1 MRVNTIKKII
11 AAILA
16 AVLCFGVLPSR
27 SFFNT
32 LSAVVKA
39 ANADSLNEAY
49 ADGTSLMPIGPAFTV
64 DTLLSWEPTND
75 PDSDY
80 SRSVVPLADRYTG
93 FTVNDYAN
101 PDAKLMVCSLANSKH
116 DATNAQGQESFSSYA
131 FNYWQYATSFV
142 YWSGSKRGQVVV
154 PTGEFTDAAHTN
166 GVPVMGT
173 IFFDWGGNSSV
184 VENFVRNYR
193 SVADKLIEVMEYYGF
208 DGYFFNEETAVDYT
222 TAGNLRSMIAYMRQ
236 QRPNMLIGWY
246 DSITDSGNLSYQD
259 AVNGSNSGWVSAGVN
274 EFFMNYNWTT
284 QDVNTTVSTMQGLGK
299 SQYEAFAGLDV
310 QQNCMNTNFSSNYLL
325 NNNNNKLKLSLALY
339 CPNSTMGLSGDGAD
353 FHEVERQFYVNGG
366 DPRSTSSSGWAGMSR
381 FFADHTTIISAP
393 FVTNFNSGHGKA
405 FYIDGVKSRDAE
417 WSYQSVQDVMPTWTW
432 IIDSNGQ
439 KLSGAYDFE
448 DAYNGGSSIKFY
460 GSLTA
465 NKPNNIMLYST
476 NLDINGSTNI
486 AVTAKNDRGLM
497 KLVAYYGDSSTSS
510 YANCQKATFA
520 LDASSGG
527 WTTSNVSLA
536 SLSGK
541 KLYAI
546 GFEIGGTSNVSDYQV
561 NIGRLAVTDSEAA
574 AASASNARLEE
585 IIYLDAYTAEA
596 RIKWNGNNASTYEI
610 YRLNADGTRT
620 LIMETPNTAYYIPN
634 LVRNDDQAD
643 VTIEVVPVNA
653 NGVRGES
660 SRFTIDW
667 PYENGDTEKL
677 SDVTVPVNICP
688 LAEVTGYSAQNDG
701 EPASKAIDGTSENG
715 SKWCATNAQSGWMTI
730 KLDQPRT
737 IKRIRIEHAEY
748 GGEAQNMNTIAFSV
762 QYKSGNNWVTA
773 YSTNNNSS
781 AVTDEL
787 ITPVT
792 AQEWRLYIS
801 NSGSSAWGAIRIYE
815 WQMFETTERNRTDIV
830 LMKFASAKNNKGA
843 SDTFSLTHAP
853 TGSTVRLYLRDANG
867 NYTQIASKEAQS
879 STVSFTGLDYG
890 SDAGRVFYTVQEGK
904 QEESIKLST
913 AFDAEPGAVKY
924 SITVVQPANGTVSA
938 SATSATAGTTVKLTA
953 TPAEGYTLDYFTLDG
968 ARINGDTFIMPAR
981 NVEVSAVF
989 TANAYSITVVQPTG
1003 GTVSASATSATAGT
1017 TVKLTATPAEGYTLD
1032 YFTLDG
1038 ARINGNT
1045 FSMPARNVE
1054 VSAVFT
1060 ANAYSI
1066 TVVQPTGG
1074 TVSASTTSA
1083 AAGTTIE
1090 LTATPA
1096 EGYTLDYFTLDG
1108 ERINGD
1114 TFSMPA
1120 RNVEVSAVFTANAY
1134 SITVVQPTGGTVSA
1148 SATSATAGT
1157 TVKLTATPAEGYTLD
1172 YFTLDGARINGDTFI
1187 MPARNVEVSAVFTA
1201 NAYSIT
1207 VVQPT
1212 GGTVSA
1218 SATSA
1223 TAGTTVKLTATPAEG
1238 YTLDYFTLDG
1248 ARINGDTFIMPARN
1262 VEVSAVFTANAYSIT
1277 VVQPT
1282 GGTVSASATSATAGT
1297 TVKLTATPAE
1307 GYTLDYFT
1315 LDGARINGDTFIMPA
1330 RNVEVSAVFTANAYS
1345 ITVVQPAGG
1354 TVSASKLSAFFG
1366 EAVEL
1371 TAVPDEGY
1379 ELSHYVVNG
1388 AANNGGTF
1396 TMPARDVIVTAVFT
1410 KVAEPSVN
1418 LALNATIYYS
1428 NKKYPDYA
1436 KNGPQHAF
1444 DGKMSD
1450 READKWHASGVNGWV
1465 AFDIHTPVANPI
1477 LKIYHAGSAG
1487 ENSNLNTSSWD
1498 VYILNERYLTE
1509 EAYFNMDRSTQNRV
1523 CQIAWFW
1530 KRIHVTTGNTA
1541 DISIDHIDMPEARR
1555 LFKINMRK
1563 TNQTGYPYY
1572 LNVYEI
1578 EMYAGN

>member
-236 QRPNMLIGWY
+236 QRPTMLIGWY
-246 DSITDSGNLSYQD
+246 DSITDSGNLSYQN
-259 AVNGSNSGWVSAGVN
+259 AVNGYNSGWVSAGVN

-284 QDVNTTVSTMQGLGK
+284 QDVNTTVSTMQNLGK

-325 NNNNNKLKLSLALY
+325 NNNNKLKLSLALY

-353 FHEVERQFYVNGG
+353 FHEVERQFYVNDG

-701 EPASKAIDGTSENG
+701 EPAWKAIDGTSENG
-715 SKWCATNAQSGWMTI
+715 SKWCATNKQSGWMTI

-748 GGEAQNMNTIAFSV
+748 GGESQDMNTIAFSV
-762 QYKSGNNWVTA
+762 QYKSGNNWVTV

-792 AQEWRLYIS
+792 AQEWRLDIS

-924 SITVVQPANGTVSA
+924 SINVVQPANGSVAA
-938 SATSATAGTTVKLTA
+938 SATSATAGTTIELTA

-968 ARINGDTFIMPAR
+968 ARINGNTFIMPAR

-989 TANAYSITVVQPTG
+989 TANAYSITVVQPT
-1003 GTVSASATSATAGT
+1003 
-1017 TVKLTATPAEGYTLD
+1017 
-1032 YFTLDG
+1032 
-1038 ARINGNT
+1038 
-1045 FSMPARNVE
+1045 
-1054 VSAVFT
+1054 
-1060 ANAYSI
+1060 
-1066 TVVQPTGG
+1066 
-1074 TVSASTTSA
+1074 
-1083 AAGTTIE
+1083 
-1090 LTATPA
+1090 
-1096 EGYTLDYFTLDG
+1096 
-1108 ERINGD
+1108 
-1114 TFSMPA
+1114 
-1120 RNVEVSAVFTANAY
+1120 
-1134 SITVVQPTGGTVSA
+1134 
-1148 SATSATAGT
+1148 
-1157 TVKLTATPAEGYTLD
+1157 
-1172 YFTLDGARINGDTFI
+1172 
-1187 MPARNVEVSAVFTA
+1187 
-1201 NAYSIT
+1201 
-1207 VVQPT
+1207 
-1212 GGTVSA
+1212 
-1218 SATSA
+1218 
-1223 TAGTTVKLTATPAEG
+1223 
-1238 YTLDYFTLDG
+1238 
-1248 ARINGDTFIMPARN
+1248 
-1262 VEVSAVFTANAYSIT
+1262 
-1277 VVQPT
+1277 
-1282 GGTVSASATSATAGT
+1282 
-1297 TVKLTATPAE
+1297 
-1307 GYTLDYFT
+1307 
-1315 LDGARINGDTFIMPA
+1315 
-1330 RNVEVSAVFTANAYS
+1330 
-1345 ITVVQPAGG
+1345 GG

-1450 READKWHASGVNGWV
+1450 READKWHASGINGWV

-1487 ENSNLNTSSWD
+1487 EDSNLNTSSWD

-1530 KRIHVTTGNTA
+1530 KKIHVTNGNTA

>member
-259 AVNGSNSGWVSAGVN
+259 AVNGYNSGWVSAGVN

-284 QDVNTTVSTMQGLGK
+284 QDVNTTVSTMQNLGK

-310 QQNCMNTNFSSNYLL
+310 QQNCMNTYFSSNYLL
-325 NNNNNKLKLSLALY
+325 NNSNKLKLSLALY

-510 YANCQKATFA
+510 YANCEKATFA

-527 WTTSNVSLA
+527 WATSNVSLA

-596 RIKWNGNNASTYEI
+596 RIKWNGNNASSYEI

-701 EPASKAIDGTSENG
+701 EPAWKAIDGTSENG
-715 SKWCATNAQSGWMTI
+715 SKWCATNARSGWMTI

-762 QYKSGNNWVTA
+762 QHKSGNNWVTV
-773 YSTNNNSS
+773 YSTNSNSS

-890 SDAGRVFYTVQEGK
+890 SDAGRVFYTVQEGV

-924 SITVVQPANGTVSA
+924 SINVVQPANGSVAA
-938 SATSATAGTTVKLTA
+938 SA
-953 TPAEGYTLDYFTLDG
+953 
-968 ARINGDTFIMPAR
+968 
-981 NVEVSAVF
+981 
-989 TANAYSITVVQPTG
+989 
-1003 GTVSASATSATAGT
+1003 
-1017 TVKLTATPAEGYTLD
+1017 
-1032 YFTLDG
+1032 
-1038 ARINGNT
+1038 
-1045 FSMPARNVE
+1045 
-1054 VSAVFT
+1054 
-1060 ANAYSI
+1060 
-1066 TVVQPTGG
+1066 
-1074 TVSASTTSA
+1074 TSA
-1083 AAGTTIE
+1083 AAGTIIE
-1090 LTATPA
+1090 LAATPA

-1108 ERINGD
+1108 E
-1114 TFSMPA
+1114 
-1120 RNVEVSAVFTANAY
+1120 
-1134 SITVVQPTGGTVSA
+1134 
-1148 SATSATAGT
+1148 
-1157 TVKLTATPAEGYTLD
+1157 
-1172 YFTLDGARINGDTFI
+1172 
-1187 MPARNVEVSAVFTA
+1187 
-1201 NAYSIT
+1201 
-1207 VVQPT
+1207 
-1212 GGTVSA
+1212 
-1218 SATSA
+1218 
-1223 TAGTTVKLTATPAEG
+1223 
-1238 YTLDYFTLDG
+1238 
-1248 ARINGDTFIMPARN
+1248 
-1262 VEVSAVFTANAYSIT
+1262 
-1277 VVQPT
+1277 
-1282 GGTVSASATSATAGT
+1282 
-1297 TVKLTATPAE
+1297 
-1307 GYTLDYFT
+1307 
-1315 LDGARINGDTFIMPA
+1315 RINGDTFIMPA

-1345 ITVVQPAGG
+1345 ITVVQPAGGTVSASATSAAAGTTVKLTATPAEGYTLDYFTLDGERINGDTFIMPARNVEVSAVFTANAYSITVVQPANG

-1450 READKWHASGVNGWV
+1450 PEADKWHASGINGWV

-1487 ENSNLNTSSWD
+1487 EVSNLNTSSWD

-1541 DISIDHIDMPEARR
+1541 DISVDHIDMPEARR

>member
-16 AVLCFGVLPSR
+16 AVFCFGFLPSR

-236 QRPNMLIGWY
+236 KRPNMLIGWY

-259 AVNGSNSGWVSAGVN
+259 AINGYNSGWVSAGVN

-284 QDVNTTVSTMQGLGK
+284 QDVNTTVSTMQNLGK

-325 NNNNNKLKLSLALY
+325 NNSNKLKLSLALY

-527 WTTSNVSLA
+527 WTTSNFSLA

-574 AASASNARLEE
+574 AASVNNARLEE

-596 RIKWNGNNASTYEI
+596 RIKWNGNNASSYEI

-701 EPASKAIDGTSENG
+701 EPAWKAIDGTSENG
-715 SKWCATNAQSGWMTI
+715 SKWCATNARSGWMTI

-737 IKRIRIEHAEY
+737 IKRIRIEHAQY
-748 GGEAQNMNTIAFSV
+748 GGEAQDMNTIAFSV

-792 AQEWRLYIS
+792 AQEWRLDIS

-924 SITVVQPANGTVSA
+924 SITVVQPANGSVAASATSATAGTTVKLTANPAEGYTLDYFTLDGARINGDTFIMPARNVEVSAVFTANAYSITVVQPAGGTVSA

-953 TPAEGYTLDYFTLDG
+953 TPSEGYTLDYFTLDGERINGDTFIMPARNVEVSAVFTANAYSITVVQPTGGTVSASATSATAGTTVKLTANPAEGYTLDYFTLDG

-1003 GTVSASATSATAGT
+1003 GTVSASATFAT
-1017 TVKLTATPAEGYTLD
+1017 
-1032 YFTLDG
+1032 
-1038 ARINGNT
+1038 
-1045 FSMPARNVE
+1045 
-1054 VSAVFT
+1054 
-1060 ANAYSI
+1060 
-1066 TVVQPTGG
+1066 
-1074 TVSASTTSA
+1074 
-1083 AAGTTIE
+1083 AGTTIE

-1108 ERINGD
+1108 
-1114 TFSMPA
+1114 
-1120 RNVEVSAVFTANAY
+1120 
-1134 SITVVQPTGGTVSA
+1134 
-1148 SATSATAGT
+1148 
-1157 TVKLTATPAEGYTLD
+1157 
-1172 YFTLDGARINGDTFI
+1172 ARIIGN
-1187 MPARNVEVSAVFTA
+1187 
-1201 NAYSIT
+1201 
-1207 VVQPT
+1207 
-1212 GGTVSA
+1212 
-1218 SATSA
+1218 
-1223 TAGTTVKLTATPAEG
+1223 
-1238 YTLDYFTLDG
+1238 
-1248 ARINGDTFIMPARN
+1248 
-1262 VEVSAVFTANAYSIT
+1262 
-1277 VVQPT
+1277 
-1282 GGTVSASATSATAGT
+1282 
-1297 TVKLTATPAE
+1297 
-1307 GYTLDYFT
+1307 
-1315 LDGARINGDTFIMPA
+1315 TFIMPA

-1345 ITVVQPAGG
+1345 ITVVQPANG

-1418 LALNATIYYS
+1418 LALNATVYYS

-1450 READKWHASGVNGWV
+1450 READKWHASGINGWV

-1487 ENSNLNTSSWD
+1487 EDSNLNTSSWD

-1541 DISIDHIDMPEARR
+1541 DISVDHIDMPEARR

-1563 TNQTGYPYY
+1563 TNQTGYPYH

>member
-1 MRVNTIKKII
+1 M
-11 AAILA
+11 IL
-16 AVLCFGVLPSR
+16 
-27 SFFNT
+27 N
-32 LSAVVKA
+32 
-39 ANADSLNEAY
+39 
-49 ADGTSLMPIGPAFTV
+49 
-64 DTLLSWEPTND
+64 
-75 PDSDY
+75 
-80 SRSVVPLADRYTG
+80 
-93 FTVNDYAN
+93 
-101 PDAKLMVCSLANSKH
+101 
-116 DATNAQGQESFSSYA
+116 
-131 FNYWQYATSFV
+131 SFV
-142 YWSGSKRGQVVV
+142 
-154 PTGEFTDAAHTN
+154 
-166 GVPVMGT
+166 
-173 IFFDWGGNSSV
+173 
-184 VENFVRNYR
+184 
-193 SVADKLIEVMEYYGF
+193 
-208 DGYFFNEETAVDYT
+208 
-222 TAGNLRSMIAYMRQ
+222 
-236 QRPNMLIGWY
+236 
-246 DSITDSGNLSYQD
+246 
-259 AVNGSNSGWVSAGVN
+259 
-274 EFFMNYNWTT
+274 
-284 QDVNTTVSTMQGLGK
+284 TV
-299 SQYEAFAGLDV
+299 
-310 QQNCMNTNFSSNYLL
+310 
-325 NNNNNKLKLSLALY
+325 
-339 CPNSTMGLSGDGAD
+339 
-353 FHEVERQFYVNGG
+353 
-366 DPRSTSSSGWAGMSR
+366 
-381 FFADHTTIISAP
+381 
-393 FVTNFNSGHGKA
+393 
-405 FYIDGVKSRDAE
+405 
-417 WSYQSVQDVMPTWTW
+417 
-432 IIDSNGQ
+432 
-439 KLSGAYDFE
+439 
-448 DAYNGGSSIKFY
+448 
-460 GSLTA
+460 
-465 NKPNNIMLYST
+465 
-476 NLDINGSTNI
+476 
-486 AVTAKNDRGLM
+486 
-497 KLVAYYGDSSTSS
+497 
-510 YANCQKATFA
+510 
-520 LDASSGG
+520 
-527 WTTSNVSLA
+527 
-536 SLSGK
+536 
-541 KLYAI
+541 
-546 GFEIGGTSNVSDYQV
+546 YQV

-596 RIKWNGNNASTYEI
+596 RIKWNGNNASSYEI

-643 VTIEVVPVNA
+643 VTVEVVPVNA

-667 PYENGDTEKL
+667 PYENGDTERL
-677 SDVTVPVNICP
+677 SDITEPVNVC
-688 LAEVTGYSAQNDG
+688 LNATVTGYSAQNDG
-701 EPASKAIDGTSENG
+701 EPAWKAIDGTSENG
-715 SKWCATNAQSGWMTI
+715 SKWCATNARSGWMTI

-737 IKRIRIEHAEY
+737 IKRIRIEHAQY

-924 SITVVQPANGTVSA
+924 SINVVQPANGSVAA
-938 SATSATAGTTVKLTA
+938 SATFATAGTTIELTA

-1017 TVKLTATPAEGYTLD
+1017 T
-1032 YFTLDG
+1032 
-1038 ARINGNT
+1038 
-1045 FSMPARNVE
+1045 
-1054 VSAVFT
+1054 
-1060 ANAYSI
+1060 
-1066 TVVQPTGG
+1066 
-1074 TVSASTTSA
+1074 
-1083 AAGTTIE
+1083 IE
-1090 LTATPA
+1090 
-1096 EGYTLDYFTLDG
+1096 
-1108 ERINGD
+1108 
-1114 TFSMPA
+1114 
-1120 RNVEVSAVFTANAY
+1120 
-1134 SITVVQPTGGTVSA
+1134 
-1148 SATSATAGT
+1148 
-1157 TVKLTATPAEGYTLD
+1157 LTATPAEGYTLD

-1223 TAGTTVKLTATPAEG
+1223 TAGTTIELTATPAEG

-1297 TVKLTATPAE
+1297 TIELTATPAE

-1345 ITVVQPAGG
+1345 ITVVQPTGG

-1388 AANNGGTF
+1388 AANSGGTF

-1418 LALNATIYYS
+1418 LALNATIYYF

-1450 READKWHASGVNGWV
+1450 PEADKWHASGVNGWV

-1477 LKIYHAGSAG
+1477 LKIYHAGSAD
-1487 ENSNLNTSSWD
+1487 EDSNLNTSSWD

-1541 DISIDHIDMPEARR
+1541 DISVDHIDMPEARR

-1563 TNQTGYPYY
+1563 TNQTGYPYH

>member
-11 AAILA
+11 AALLA
-16 AVLCFGVLPSR
+16 AVFCFGVLPSR
-27 SFFNT
+27 SFFST

-208 DGYFFNEETAVDYT
+208 DGYFFNEETGVDYT

-325 NNNNNKLKLSLALY
+325 NNSNKLKLSLALY

-596 RIKWNGNNASTYEI
+596 RIKWNGNNASSYEI

-701 EPASKAIDGTSENG
+701 EPAWKAIDGTSENG
-715 SKWCATNAQSGWMTI
+715 SKWCATNARSGWMTI

-737 IKRIRIEHAEY
+737 IKRIRIEHAQY

-762 QYKSGNNWVTA
+762 QYKSGNNWVTV

-792 AQEWRLYIS
+792 AQEWRLYIN

-924 SITVVQPANGTVSA
+924 SINVVQPANGSVAASATSATAGTTIELAATPSEGYTLDYFTLDGARINGNTFIMPARNVEVSAVFTANAYSINVVQPTNGMVSA
-938 SATSATAGTTVKLTA
+938 SATSATAGTTIELTA

-989 TANAYSITVVQPTG
+989 TANAYSITVVQPT
-1003 GTVSASATSATAGT
+1003 
-1017 TVKLTATPAEGYTLD
+1017 
-1032 YFTLDG
+1032 
-1038 ARINGNT
+1038 
-1045 FSMPARNVE
+1045 
-1054 VSAVFT
+1054 
-1060 ANAYSI
+1060 
-1066 TVVQPTGG
+1066 
-1074 TVSASTTSA
+1074 
-1083 AAGTTIE
+1083 
-1090 LTATPA
+1090 
-1096 EGYTLDYFTLDG
+1096 
-1108 ERINGD
+1108 
-1114 TFSMPA
+1114 
-1120 RNVEVSAVFTANAY
+1120 
-1134 SITVVQPTGGTVSA
+1134 
-1148 SATSATAGT
+1148 
-1157 TVKLTATPAEGYTLD
+1157 
-1172 YFTLDGARINGDTFI
+1172 
-1187 MPARNVEVSAVFTA
+1187 
-1201 NAYSIT
+1201 
-1207 VVQPT
+1207 
-1212 GGTVSA
+1212 
-1218 SATSA
+1218 
-1223 TAGTTVKLTATPAEG
+1223 
-1238 YTLDYFTLDG
+1238 
-1248 ARINGDTFIMPARN
+1248 
-1262 VEVSAVFTANAYSIT
+1262 
-1277 VVQPT
+1277 
-1282 GGTVSASATSATAGT
+1282 
-1297 TVKLTATPAE
+1297 
-1307 GYTLDYFT
+1307 
-1315 LDGARINGDTFIMPA
+1315 
-1330 RNVEVSAVFTANAYS
+1330 
-1345 ITVVQPAGG
+1345 GG

-1418 LALNATIYYS
+1418 LALNATVYYS

-1450 READKWHASGVNGWV
+1450 READKWHASGINGWV

-1563 TNQTGYPYY
+1563 TNQTGYPYH

>member
-236 QRPNMLIGWY
+236 QKPNMLIGWY

-284 QDVNTTVSTMQGLGK
+284 QDVNTTVSTMQNLGK

-325 NNNNNKLKLSLALY
+325 NNSNKLKLSLALY

-381 FFADHTTIISAP
+381 FFADHTTIVSAP

-596 RIKWNGNNASTYEI
+596 RIKWNGNNASSYEI

-643 VTIEVVPVNA
+643 VTVEVVPVNA

-667 PYENGDTEKL
+667 LYENGDTEKL

-701 EPASKAIDGTSENG
+701 EPAWKAIDGTSENG
-715 SKWCATNAQSGWMTI
+715 SKWCATNARSGWMTI

-762 QYKSGNNWVTA
+762 QYKSGNNWVTV
-773 YSTNNNSS
+773 YSTNSNSS

-792 AQEWRLYIS
+792 AQEWRLYIY

-890 SDAGRVFYTVQEGK
+890 SDAGRVFYTVQEGV

-924 SITVVQPANGTVSA
+924 SINVVQPANGSVAA
-938 SATSATAGTTVKLTA
+938 SA
-953 TPAEGYTLDYFTLDG
+953 
-968 ARINGDTFIMPAR
+968 
-981 NVEVSAVF
+981 
-989 TANAYSITVVQPTG
+989 
-1003 GTVSASATSATAGT
+1003 
-1017 TVKLTATPAEGYTLD
+1017 
-1032 YFTLDG
+1032 
-1038 ARINGNT
+1038 
-1045 FSMPARNVE
+1045 
-1054 VSAVFT
+1054 
-1060 ANAYSI
+1060 
-1066 TVVQPTGG
+1066 
-1074 TVSASTTSA
+1074 TSA
-1083 AAGTTIE
+1083 AAGTIIE
-1090 LTATPA
+1090 LAATPA

-1108 ERINGD
+1108 E
-1114 TFSMPA
+1114 
-1120 RNVEVSAVFTANAY
+1120 
-1134 SITVVQPTGGTVSA
+1134 
-1148 SATSATAGT
+1148 
-1157 TVKLTATPAEGYTLD
+1157 
-1172 YFTLDGARINGDTFI
+1172 
-1187 MPARNVEVSAVFTA
+1187 
-1201 NAYSIT
+1201 
-1207 VVQPT
+1207 
-1212 GGTVSA
+1212 
-1218 SATSA
+1218 
-1223 TAGTTVKLTATPAEG
+1223 
-1238 YTLDYFTLDG
+1238 
-1248 ARINGDTFIMPARN
+1248 
-1262 VEVSAVFTANAYSIT
+1262 
-1277 VVQPT
+1277 
-1282 GGTVSASATSATAGT
+1282 
-1297 TVKLTATPAE
+1297 
-1307 GYTLDYFT
+1307 
-1315 LDGARINGDTFIMPA
+1315 RINGDTFIMPA

-1345 ITVVQPAGG
+1345 ITVVQPAGGTVSASATSAAAGTTVKLTATPAEGYTLDYFTLDGERINGDTFIMPARNVEVSAVFTANAYSITVVQPANG

-1450 READKWHASGVNGWV
+1450 PEADKWHASGINGWV

-1487 ENSNLNTSSWD
+1487 EASNLNTSSWD

-1541 DISIDHIDMPEARR
+1541 DISIDHIDMPGARR

>member
-11 AAILA
+11 AALLA
-16 AVLCFGVLPSR
+16 AVFCFGVLPSR
-27 SFFNT
+27 SFFST

-208 DGYFFNEETAVDYT
+208 DGYFFNEETGVDYT

-284 QDVNTTVSTMQGLGK
+284 QDVNTTVSTMQNLGK

-325 NNNNNKLKLSLALY
+325 NNSNKLKLSLALY

-596 RIKWNGNNASTYEI
+596 RIKWNGNNASSYEI

-701 EPASKAIDGTSENG
+701 EPAWKAIDGTSENG
-715 SKWCATNAQSGWMTI
+715 SKWCATNKQSGWMTI

-737 IKRIRIEHAEY
+737 IKRIRIEHAQY

-762 QYKSGNNWVTA
+762 QYKSGNNWVTV

-924 SITVVQPANGTVSA
+924 SINVVQPANGSVAA
-938 SATSATAGTTVKLTA
+938 SATSATAGTTIELTA

-1017 TVKLTATPAEGYTLD
+1017 TVKLTA
-1032 YFTLDG
+1032 
-1038 ARINGNT
+1038 I
-1045 FSMPARNVE
+1045 
-1054 VSAVFT
+1054 
-1060 ANAYSI
+1060 
-1066 TVVQPTGG
+1066 
-1074 TVSASTTSA
+1074 
-1083 AAGTTIE
+1083 
-1090 LTATPA
+1090 
-1096 EGYTLDYFTLDG
+1096 
-1108 ERINGD
+1108 
-1114 TFSMPA
+1114 
-1120 RNVEVSAVFTANAY
+1120 
-1134 SITVVQPTGGTVSA
+1134 
-1148 SATSATAGT
+1148 
-1157 TVKLTATPAEGYTLD
+1157 PAEGYTLD

-1212 GGTVSA
+1212 
-1218 SATSA
+1218 
-1223 TAGTTVKLTATPAEG
+1223 
-1238 YTLDYFTLDG
+1238 
-1248 ARINGDTFIMPARN
+1248 
-1262 VEVSAVFTANAYSIT
+1262 
-1277 VVQPT
+1277 
-1282 GGTVSASATSATAGT
+1282 
-1297 TVKLTATPAE
+1297 
-1307 GYTLDYFT
+1307 
-1315 LDGARINGDTFIMPA
+1315 
-1330 RNVEVSAVFTANAYS
+1330 
-1345 ITVVQPAGG
+1345 GG

-1418 LALNATIYYS
+1418 LALNATVYYS

-1450 READKWHASGVNGWV
+1450 PEADKWHASGINGWV

-1477 LKIYHAGSAG
+1477 LKIYHAGFAG
-1487 ENSNLNTSSWD
+1487 EGSDLNTSSWD

-1563 TNQTGYPYY
+1563 TNQTGYPYH

>member
-259 AVNGSNSGWVSAGVN
+259 AVNGYNSGWVSAGVN

-284 QDVNTTVSTMQGLGK
+284 QDVNTTVSTMQNLGK

-310 QQNCMNTNFSSNYLL
+310 QQNCMNTYFSSNYLL
-325 NNNNNKLKLSLALY
+325 NNSNKLKLSLALY

-510 YANCQKATFA
+510 YANCEKATFA
-520 LDASSGG
+520 LDVSSGG
-527 WTTSNVSLA
+527 WATSNVSLA

-596 RIKWNGNNASTYEI
+596 RIKWNGNNASSYEI

-701 EPASKAIDGTSENG
+701 EPAWKAIDGTSENG
-715 SKWCATNAQSGWMTI
+715 SKWCATNARSGWMTI

-762 QYKSGNNWVTA
+762 QYKSGNNWVTV
-773 YSTNNNSS
+773 YSTNSNSS

-890 SDAGRVFYTVQEGK
+890 SDAGRVFYTVQEGV

-924 SITVVQPANGTVSA
+924 SINVVQPANGSVAA
-938 SATSATAGTTVKLTA
+938 SA
-953 TPAEGYTLDYFTLDG
+953 
-968 ARINGDTFIMPAR
+968 
-981 NVEVSAVF
+981 
-989 TANAYSITVVQPTG
+989 
-1003 GTVSASATSATAGT
+1003 
-1017 TVKLTATPAEGYTLD
+1017 
-1032 YFTLDG
+1032 
-1038 ARINGNT
+1038 
-1045 FSMPARNVE
+1045 
-1054 VSAVFT
+1054 
-1060 ANAYSI
+1060 
-1066 TVVQPTGG
+1066 
-1074 TVSASTTSA
+1074 TSA
-1083 AAGTTIE
+1083 AAGTIIE
-1090 LTATPA
+1090 LAATPA

-1108 ERINGD
+1108 E
-1114 TFSMPA
+1114 
-1120 RNVEVSAVFTANAY
+1120 
-1134 SITVVQPTGGTVSA
+1134 
-1148 SATSATAGT
+1148 
-1157 TVKLTATPAEGYTLD
+1157 
-1172 YFTLDGARINGDTFI
+1172 
-1187 MPARNVEVSAVFTA
+1187 
-1201 NAYSIT
+1201 
-1207 VVQPT
+1207 
-1212 GGTVSA
+1212 
-1218 SATSA
+1218 
-1223 TAGTTVKLTATPAEG
+1223 
-1238 YTLDYFTLDG
+1238 
-1248 ARINGDTFIMPARN
+1248 
-1262 VEVSAVFTANAYSIT
+1262 
-1277 VVQPT
+1277 
-1282 GGTVSASATSATAGT
+1282 
-1297 TVKLTATPAE
+1297 
-1307 GYTLDYFT
+1307 
-1315 LDGARINGDTFIMPA
+1315 RINGDTFIMPA

-1345 ITVVQPAGG
+1345 ITVVQPAGGTVSASATSAAAGTTVKLTATPAEGYTLDYFTLDGERINGDTFIMPARNVEVSAVFTANAYSITVVQPANG

-1450 READKWHASGVNGWV
+1450 PEADKWHASGINGWV

-1487 ENSNLNTSSWD
+1487 EVSNLNTSSWD

-1541 DISIDHIDMPEARR
+1541 DISVDHIDMPEARR

>member
-1 MRVNTIKKII
+1 M
-11 AAILA
+11 IL
-16 AVLCFGVLPSR
+16 
-27 SFFNT
+27 N
-32 LSAVVKA
+32 
-39 ANADSLNEAY
+39 
-49 ADGTSLMPIGPAFTV
+49 
-64 DTLLSWEPTND
+64 
-75 PDSDY
+75 
-80 SRSVVPLADRYTG
+80 
-93 FTVNDYAN
+93 
-101 PDAKLMVCSLANSKH
+101 
-116 DATNAQGQESFSSYA
+116 
-131 FNYWQYATSFV
+131 SFV
-142 YWSGSKRGQVVV
+142 
-154 PTGEFTDAAHTN
+154 
-166 GVPVMGT
+166 
-173 IFFDWGGNSSV
+173 
-184 VENFVRNYR
+184 
-193 SVADKLIEVMEYYGF
+193 
-208 DGYFFNEETAVDYT
+208 AV
-222 TAGNLRSMIAYMRQ
+222 
-236 QRPNMLIGWY
+236 
-246 DSITDSGNLSYQD
+246 
-259 AVNGSNSGWVSAGVN
+259 
-274 EFFMNYNWTT
+274 
-284 QDVNTTVSTMQGLGK
+284 
-299 SQYEAFAGLDV
+299 
-310 QQNCMNTNFSSNYLL
+310 
-325 NNNNNKLKLSLALY
+325 
-339 CPNSTMGLSGDGAD
+339 
-353 FHEVERQFYVNGG
+353 
-366 DPRSTSSSGWAGMSR
+366 
-381 FFADHTTIISAP
+381 
-393 FVTNFNSGHGKA
+393 
-405 FYIDGVKSRDAE
+405 
-417 WSYQSVQDVMPTWTW
+417 
-432 IIDSNGQ
+432 
-439 KLSGAYDFE
+439 
-448 DAYNGGSSIKFY
+448 
-460 GSLTA
+460 
-465 NKPNNIMLYST
+465 
-476 NLDINGSTNI
+476 
-486 AVTAKNDRGLM
+486 
-497 KLVAYYGDSSTSS
+497 
-510 YANCQKATFA
+510 
-520 LDASSGG
+520 
-527 WTTSNVSLA
+527 
-536 SLSGK
+536 
-541 KLYAI
+541 
-546 GFEIGGTSNVSDYQV
+546 YQV

-596 RIKWNGNNASTYEI
+596 RIKWNGNNASSYEI

-643 VTIEVVPVNA
+643 VTVEVVPVNA
-653 NGVRGES
+653 NGVRGKS

-667 PYENGDTEKL
+667 PYENGDTERL

-701 EPASKAIDGTSENG
+701 EPAWKAIDGTSENG
-715 SKWCATNAQSGWMTI
+715 SKWCATNKQSGWMTI

-737 IKRIRIEHAEY
+737 IKRIRIEHAQY

-762 QYKSGNNWVTA
+762 QYKSGNNWVTV

-924 SITVVQPANGTVSA
+924 SINVVQPANGSVSA

-953 TPAEGYTLDYFTLDG
+953 
-968 ARINGDTFIMPAR
+968 N
-981 NVEVSAVF
+981 
-989 TANAYSITVVQPTG
+989 
-1003 GTVSASATSATAGT
+1003 
-1017 TVKLTATPAEGYTLD
+1017 
-1032 YFTLDG
+1032 
-1038 ARINGNT
+1038 
-1045 FSMPARNVE
+1045 
-1054 VSAVFT
+1054 
-1060 ANAYSI
+1060 
-1066 TVVQPTGG
+1066 
-1074 TVSASTTSA
+1074 
-1083 AAGTTIE
+1083 
-1090 LTATPA
+1090 PA

-1108 ERINGD
+1108 E
-1114 TFSMPA
+1114 
-1120 RNVEVSAVFTANAY
+1120 
-1134 SITVVQPTGGTVSA
+1134 
-1148 SATSATAGT
+1148 
-1157 TVKLTATPAEGYTLD
+1157 
-1172 YFTLDGARINGDTFI
+1172 
-1187 MPARNVEVSAVFTA
+1187 
-1201 NAYSIT
+1201 
-1207 VVQPT
+1207 
-1212 GGTVSA
+1212 
-1218 SATSA
+1218 
-1223 TAGTTVKLTATPAEG
+1223 
-1238 YTLDYFTLDG
+1238 
-1248 ARINGDTFIMPARN
+1248 
-1262 VEVSAVFTANAYSIT
+1262 
-1277 VVQPT
+1277 
-1282 GGTVSASATSATAGT
+1282 
-1297 TVKLTATPAE
+1297 
-1307 GYTLDYFT
+1307 
-1315 LDGARINGDTFIMPA
+1315 RINGDTFIMPA

-1388 AANNGGTF
+1388 AANSGGTF

-1418 LALNATIYYS
+1418 LALNATIYYF

-1487 ENSNLNTSSWD
+1487 EDSNLNTSSWD

-1541 DISIDHIDMPEARR
+1541 DISVDHIDMPEARR

-1563 TNQTGYPYY
+1563 TNQTGYPYH

>member
-173 IFFDWGGNSSV
+173 IFFDWGGNSSI

-284 QDVNTTVSTMQGLGK
+284 QDVNTTVSTMQNLGK

-310 QQNCMNTNFSSNYLL
+310 QQNCMNTYFSSNYLL
-325 NNNNNKLKLSLALY
+325 NNSNKLKLSLALY

-486 AVTAKNDRGLM
+486 AVTSKNDRGLM

-510 YANCQKATFA
+510 YANCQKAAFA

-596 RIKWNGNNASTYEI
+596 RIKWNGNNASSYEI

-643 VTIEVVPVNA
+643 VTVEVVPVNA

-667 PYENGDTEKL
+667 LYENGDTEKL

-701 EPASKAIDGTSENG
+701 EPAWKAIDGTSENG
-715 SKWCATNAQSGWMTI
+715 SKWCATNARSGWMTI

-748 GGEAQNMNTIAFSV
+748 GGEAQDMNTIAFSV
-762 QYKSGNNWVTA
+762 QYKSGNNWVTV
-773 YSTNNNSS
+773 YSTNSNSS
-781 AVTDEL
+781 DVTDEL

-843 SDTFSLTHAP
+843 SDTFSLTNAP

-924 SITVVQPANGTVSA
+924 SINVVQPANGSVAA

-968 ARINGDTFIMPAR
+968 
-981 NVEVSAVF
+981 
-989 TANAYSITVVQPTG
+989 
-1003 GTVSASATSATAGT
+1003 
-1017 TVKLTATPAEGYTLD
+1017 
-1032 YFTLDG
+1032 
-1038 ARINGNT
+1038 
-1045 FSMPARNVE
+1045 
-1054 VSAVFT
+1054 
-1060 ANAYSI
+1060 
-1066 TVVQPTGG
+1066 
-1074 TVSASTTSA
+1074 
-1083 AAGTTIE
+1083 
-1090 LTATPA
+1090 
-1096 EGYTLDYFTLDG
+1096 
-1108 ERINGD
+1108 ERINGH
-1114 TFSMPA
+1114 TFS
-1120 RNVEVSAVFTANAY
+1120 
-1134 SITVVQPTGGTVSA
+1134 
-1148 SATSATAGT
+1148 
-1157 TVKLTATPAEGYTLD
+1157 
-1172 YFTLDGARINGDTFI
+1172 
-1187 MPARNVEVSAVFTA
+1187 
-1201 NAYSIT
+1201 
-1207 VVQPT
+1207 
-1212 GGTVSA
+1212 
-1218 SATSA
+1218 
-1223 TAGTTVKLTATPAEG
+1223 
-1238 YTLDYFTLDG
+1238 
-1248 ARINGDTFIMPARN
+1248 
-1262 VEVSAVFTANAYSIT
+1262 
-1277 VVQPT
+1277 
-1282 GGTVSASATSATAGT
+1282 
-1297 TVKLTATPAE
+1297 
-1307 GYTLDYFT
+1307 
-1315 LDGARINGDTFIMPA
+1315 MPA

-1354 TVSASKLSAFFG
+1354 TVTASKLSAFFG

-1450 READKWHASGVNGWV
+1450 LEADKWHASGINGWV

-1541 DISIDHIDMPEARR
+1541 DISVDHIDMPEARR

>member
-284 QDVNTTVSTMQGLGK
+284 QDVNTTVSTMQNLGK

-310 QQNCMNTNFSSNYLL
+310 QQNCMNTYFSSNYLL
-325 NNNNNKLKLSLALY
+325 NNSNKLKLSLALY

-405 FYIDGVKSRDAE
+405 FYIDGAKSRDAE

-510 YANCQKATFA
+510 YANCEKATFA

-596 RIKWNGNNASTYEI
+596 RIKWNGNNASSYEI

-643 VTIEVVPVNA
+643 VTVEVVPVNA

-715 SKWCATNAQSGWMTI
+715 SKWCATNKQSGWMTI

-748 GGEAQNMNTIAFSV
+748 GGEAKDMNTIAFSV
-762 QYKSGNNWVTA
+762 QYKSGNNWVTV
-773 YSTNNNSS
+773 YSTTNNSS

-815 WQMFETTERNRTDIV
+815 WQMFESTERERSDIV

-924 SITVVQPANGTVSA
+924 SINVVQPANGSVAA

-968 ARINGDTFIMPAR
+968 ERINGDTFIMPAR
-981 NVEVSAVF
+981 NVDVSAVF
-989 TANAYSITVVQPTG
+989 TANAYSITVVQPT
-1003 GTVSASATSATAGT
+1003 
-1017 TVKLTATPAEGYTLD
+1017 
-1032 YFTLDG
+1032 
-1038 ARINGNT
+1038 
-1045 FSMPARNVE
+1045 
-1054 VSAVFT
+1054 
-1060 ANAYSI
+1060 
-1066 TVVQPTGG
+1066 
-1074 TVSASTTSA
+1074 
-1083 AAGTTIE
+1083 
-1090 LTATPA
+1090 
-1096 EGYTLDYFTLDG
+1096 
-1108 ERINGD
+1108 
-1114 TFSMPA
+1114 
-1120 RNVEVSAVFTANAY
+1120 
-1134 SITVVQPTGGTVSA
+1134 
-1148 SATSATAGT
+1148 
-1157 TVKLTATPAEGYTLD
+1157 
-1172 YFTLDGARINGDTFI
+1172 
-1187 MPARNVEVSAVFTA
+1187 
-1201 NAYSIT
+1201 
-1207 VVQPT
+1207 
-1212 GGTVSA
+1212 
-1218 SATSA
+1218 
-1223 TAGTTVKLTATPAEG
+1223 
-1238 YTLDYFTLDG
+1238 
-1248 ARINGDTFIMPARN
+1248 
-1262 VEVSAVFTANAYSIT
+1262 
-1277 VVQPT
+1277 
-1282 GGTVSASATSATAGT
+1282 
-1297 TVKLTATPAE
+1297 
-1307 GYTLDYFT
+1307 
-1315 LDGARINGDTFIMPA
+1315 
-1330 RNVEVSAVFTANAYS
+1330 
-1345 ITVVQPAGG
+1345 GG

-1450 READKWHASGVNGWV
+1450 READKWHASGINGWV
-1465 AFDIHTPVANPI
+1465 AFDIHIPVANPI

-1487 ENSNLNTSSWD
+1487 EGSDLNTSSWD

-1530 KRIHVTTGNTA
+1530 KKIHVTNGNTA
-1541 DISIDHIDMPEARR
+1541 DISVDHIDMPEARR

>member
-16 AVLCFGVLPSR
+16 AVFCFGVLPSR

-49 ADGTSLMPIGPAFTV
+49 ADGTSLMPIGPAFTD

-93 FTVNDYAN
+93 FMVNDYAN

-208 DGYFFNEETAVDYT
+208 DGYFFNEETGVDYT

-284 QDVNTTVSTMQGLGK
+284 QDVNTTVSTMQNLGK

-310 QQNCMNTNFSSNYLL
+310 QQNCMNTYFSSNYLL
-325 NNNNNKLKLSLALY
+325 NNSNKLKLSLALY

-381 FFADHTTIISAP
+381 FFADHTTIVSAP

-596 RIKWNGNNASTYEI
+596 RIKWNGNNASSYEI

-643 VTIEVVPVNA
+643 VTVEVVPVNA

-667 PYENGDTEKL
+667 LYENGDTEKL

-701 EPASKAIDGTSENG
+701 EPAWKAIDGTSENG
-715 SKWCATNAQSGWMTI
+715 SKWCATNARSGWMTI

-762 QYKSGNNWVTA
+762 QYKSGNNWVTV

-924 SITVVQPANGTVSA
+924 SITVVQPANGSVAA

-953 TPAEGYTLDYFTLDG
+953 
-968 ARINGDTFIMPAR
+968 
-981 NVEVSAVF
+981 S
-989 TANAYSITVVQPTG
+989 
-1003 GTVSASATSATAGT
+1003 
-1017 TVKLTATPAEGYTLD
+1017 
-1032 YFTLDG
+1032 
-1038 ARINGNT
+1038 
-1045 FSMPARNVE
+1045 
-1054 VSAVFT
+1054 
-1060 ANAYSI
+1060 
-1066 TVVQPTGG
+1066 
-1074 TVSASTTSA
+1074 
-1083 AAGTTIE
+1083 
-1090 LTATPA
+1090 
-1096 EGYTLDYFTLDG
+1096 
-1108 ERINGD
+1108 
-1114 TFSMPA
+1114 
-1120 RNVEVSAVFTANAY
+1120 
-1134 SITVVQPTGGTVSA
+1134 
-1148 SATSATAGT
+1148 
-1157 TVKLTATPAEGYTLD
+1157 
-1172 YFTLDGARINGDTFI
+1172 
-1187 MPARNVEVSAVFTA
+1187 
-1201 NAYSIT
+1201 
-1207 VVQPT
+1207 
-1212 GGTVSA
+1212 
-1218 SATSA
+1218 
-1223 TAGTTVKLTATPAEG
+1223 
-1238 YTLDYFTLDG
+1238 
-1248 ARINGDTFIMPARN
+1248 
-1262 VEVSAVFTANAYSIT
+1262 
-1277 VVQPT
+1277 
-1282 GGTVSASATSATAGT
+1282 
-1297 TVKLTATPAE
+1297 PAE

-1450 READKWHASGVNGWV
+1450 PEADKWHASGINGWV

-1477 LKIYHAGSAG
+1477 LKIYHAGSASEG
-1487 ENSNLNTSSWD
+1487 SDLNTSSWD

-1541 DISIDHIDMPEARR
+1541 DISVDHIDMPEARR

-1563 TNQTGYPYY
+1563 TNQTGYPYH

>member
-1 MRVNTIKKII
+1 M
-11 AAILA
+11 IL
-16 AVLCFGVLPSR
+16 
-27 SFFNT
+27 N
-32 LSAVVKA
+32 
-39 ANADSLNEAY
+39 
-49 ADGTSLMPIGPAFTV
+49 
-64 DTLLSWEPTND
+64 
-75 PDSDY
+75 
-80 SRSVVPLADRYTG
+80 
-93 FTVNDYAN
+93 
-101 PDAKLMVCSLANSKH
+101 
-116 DATNAQGQESFSSYA
+116 
-131 FNYWQYATSFV
+131 SFV
-142 YWSGSKRGQVVV
+142 
-154 PTGEFTDAAHTN
+154 
-166 GVPVMGT
+166 
-173 IFFDWGGNSSV
+173 
-184 VENFVRNYR
+184 
-193 SVADKLIEVMEYYGF
+193 
-208 DGYFFNEETAVDYT
+208 
-222 TAGNLRSMIAYMRQ
+222 
-236 QRPNMLIGWY
+236 
-246 DSITDSGNLSYQD
+246 
-259 AVNGSNSGWVSAGVN
+259 
-274 EFFMNYNWTT
+274 
-284 QDVNTTVSTMQGLGK
+284 TV
-299 SQYEAFAGLDV
+299 
-310 QQNCMNTNFSSNYLL
+310 
-325 NNNNNKLKLSLALY
+325 
-339 CPNSTMGLSGDGAD
+339 
-353 FHEVERQFYVNGG
+353 
-366 DPRSTSSSGWAGMSR
+366 
-381 FFADHTTIISAP
+381 
-393 FVTNFNSGHGKA
+393 
-405 FYIDGVKSRDAE
+405 
-417 WSYQSVQDVMPTWTW
+417 
-432 IIDSNGQ
+432 
-439 KLSGAYDFE
+439 
-448 DAYNGGSSIKFY
+448 
-460 GSLTA
+460 
-465 NKPNNIMLYST
+465 
-476 NLDINGSTNI
+476 
-486 AVTAKNDRGLM
+486 
-497 KLVAYYGDSSTSS
+497 
-510 YANCQKATFA
+510 
-520 LDASSGG
+520 
-527 WTTSNVSLA
+527 
-536 SLSGK
+536 
-541 KLYAI
+541 
-546 GFEIGGTSNVSDYQV
+546 YQV

-596 RIKWNGNNASTYEI
+596 RIKWNGNNASSYEI

-643 VTIEVVPVNA
+643 VTVEVVPVNA

-667 PYENGDTEKL
+667 LYENGDTEKL

-701 EPASKAIDGTSENG
+701 EPAWKAIDGTSENG
-715 SKWCATNAQSGWMTI
+715 SKWCATNARSGWMTI

-748 GGEAQNMNTIAFSV
+748 GGEAQDMNTIAFSV
-762 QYKSGNNWVTA
+762 QYKSGNNWVTV
-773 YSTNNNSS
+773 YSTNSNSS
-781 AVTDEL
+781 DVTDEL

-843 SDTFSLTHAP
+843 SDTFSLTNAP

-924 SITVVQPANGTVSA
+924 SINVVQPANGSVAA

-968 ARINGDTFIMPAR
+968 
-981 NVEVSAVF
+981 E
-989 TANAYSITVVQPTG
+989 
-1003 GTVSASATSATAGT
+1003 
-1017 TVKLTATPAEGYTLD
+1017 
-1032 YFTLDG
+1032 
-1038 ARINGNT
+1038 
-1045 FSMPARNVE
+1045 
-1054 VSAVFT
+1054 
-1060 ANAYSI
+1060 
-1066 TVVQPTGG
+1066 
-1074 TVSASTTSA
+1074 
-1083 AAGTTIE
+1083 
-1090 LTATPA
+1090 
-1096 EGYTLDYFTLDG
+1096 
-1108 ERINGD
+1108 
-1114 TFSMPA
+1114 
-1120 RNVEVSAVFTANAY
+1120 
-1134 SITVVQPTGGTVSA
+1134 
-1148 SATSATAGT
+1148 
-1157 TVKLTATPAEGYTLD
+1157 
-1172 YFTLDGARINGDTFI
+1172 
-1187 MPARNVEVSAVFTA
+1187 
-1201 NAYSIT
+1201 
-1207 VVQPT
+1207 
-1212 GGTVSA
+1212 
-1218 SATSA
+1218 
-1223 TAGTTVKLTATPAEG
+1223 
-1238 YTLDYFTLDG
+1238 
-1248 ARINGDTFIMPARN
+1248 
-1262 VEVSAVFTANAYSIT
+1262 
-1277 VVQPT
+1277 
-1282 GGTVSASATSATAGT
+1282 
-1297 TVKLTATPAE
+1297 
-1307 GYTLDYFT
+1307 
-1315 LDGARINGDTFIMPA
+1315 RINGDTFIMPA

-1345 ITVVQPAGG
+1345 ITVVQPANGTVSASATSATAGTTIELTATPAEGYTLDYFTLDGERINGHTFSMPARNVEVSAVFTANAYSITVVQPAGG
-1354 TVSASKLSAFFG
+1354 TVTASKLSAFFG

-1450 READKWHASGVNGWV
+1450 LEADKWHASGINGWV

-1541 DISIDHIDMPEARR
+1541 DISVDHIDMPEARR

>member
-1 MRVNTIKKII
+1 M
-11 AAILA
+11 IL
-16 AVLCFGVLPSR
+16 
-27 SFFNT
+27 N
-32 LSAVVKA
+32 
-39 ANADSLNEAY
+39 
-49 ADGTSLMPIGPAFTV
+49 
-64 DTLLSWEPTND
+64 
-75 PDSDY
+75 
-80 SRSVVPLADRYTG
+80 
-93 FTVNDYAN
+93 
-101 PDAKLMVCSLANSKH
+101 
-116 DATNAQGQESFSSYA
+116 
-131 FNYWQYATSFV
+131 SFV
-142 YWSGSKRGQVVV
+142 
-154 PTGEFTDAAHTN
+154 
-166 GVPVMGT
+166 
-173 IFFDWGGNSSV
+173 
-184 VENFVRNYR
+184 
-193 SVADKLIEVMEYYGF
+193 
-208 DGYFFNEETAVDYT
+208 
-222 TAGNLRSMIAYMRQ
+222 
-236 QRPNMLIGWY
+236 
-246 DSITDSGNLSYQD
+246 
-259 AVNGSNSGWVSAGVN
+259 
-274 EFFMNYNWTT
+274 
-284 QDVNTTVSTMQGLGK
+284 TV
-299 SQYEAFAGLDV
+299 
-310 QQNCMNTNFSSNYLL
+310 
-325 NNNNNKLKLSLALY
+325 
-339 CPNSTMGLSGDGAD
+339 
-353 FHEVERQFYVNGG
+353 
-366 DPRSTSSSGWAGMSR
+366 
-381 FFADHTTIISAP
+381 
-393 FVTNFNSGHGKA
+393 
-405 FYIDGVKSRDAE
+405 
-417 WSYQSVQDVMPTWTW
+417 
-432 IIDSNGQ
+432 
-439 KLSGAYDFE
+439 
-448 DAYNGGSSIKFY
+448 
-460 GSLTA
+460 
-465 NKPNNIMLYST
+465 
-476 NLDINGSTNI
+476 
-486 AVTAKNDRGLM
+486 
-497 KLVAYYGDSSTSS
+497 
-510 YANCQKATFA
+510 
-520 LDASSGG
+520 
-527 WTTSNVSLA
+527 
-536 SLSGK
+536 
-541 KLYAI
+541 
-546 GFEIGGTSNVSDYQV
+546 YQV

-596 RIKWNGNNASTYEI
+596 RIKWNGNNASSYEI

-677 SDVTVPVNICP
+677 SDVTEPANVCLN
-688 LAEVTGYSAQNDG
+688 ATVTGYSAQNDG

-715 SKWCATNAQSGWMTI
+715 SKWCATNKQSGWMTI

-748 GGEAQNMNTIAFSV
+748 GGEAQDMNTIAFSV
-762 QYKSGNNWVTA
+762 QYKSGNNWVTV
-773 YSTNNNSS
+773 YSTNSNSS

-890 SDAGRVFYTVQEGK
+890 SDAERVFYTVQEGK

-924 SITVVQPANGTVSA
+924 SINVVQPTGGTVSA

-953 TPAEGYTLDYFTLDG
+953 NPAEGYTLDYFTLDG

-981 NVEVSAVF
+981 NVDVSAVF
-989 TANAYSITVVQPTG
+989 TANAYSITVVQPAN
-1003 GTVSASATSATAGT
+1003 GTVSASA
-1017 TVKLTATPAEGYTLD
+1017 
-1032 YFTLDG
+1032 
-1038 ARINGNT
+1038 
-1045 FSMPARNVE
+1045 
-1054 VSAVFT
+1054 
-1060 ANAYSI
+1060 
-1066 TVVQPTGG
+1066 
-1074 TVSASTTSA
+1074 TSA

-1108 ERINGD
+1108 
-1114 TFSMPA
+1114 
-1120 RNVEVSAVFTANAY
+1120 
-1134 SITVVQPTGGTVSA
+1134 
-1148 SATSATAGT
+1148 
-1157 TVKLTATPAEGYTLD
+1157 
-1172 YFTLDGARINGDTFI
+1172 ARING
-1187 MPARNVEVSAVFTA
+1187 N
-1201 NAYSIT
+1201 
-1207 VVQPT
+1207 
-1212 GGTVSA
+1212 
-1218 SATSA
+1218 
-1223 TAGTTVKLTATPAEG
+1223 
-1238 YTLDYFTLDG
+1238 
-1248 ARINGDTFIMPARN
+1248 
-1262 VEVSAVFTANAYSIT
+1262 
-1277 VVQPT
+1277 
-1282 GGTVSASATSATAGT
+1282 
-1297 TVKLTATPAE
+1297 
-1307 GYTLDYFT
+1307 
-1315 LDGARINGDTFIMPA
+1315 TFIMPA

-1388 AANNGGTF
+1388 AANNGSSF
-1396 TMPARDVIVTAVFT
+1396 TMPAHDVMVTAVFT

-1418 LALNATIYYS
+1418 LALNATIYYF

-1487 ENSNLNTSSWD
+1487 EGSDLNTSSWD

-1563 TNQTGYPYY
+1563 TNQTGYPYH

>member
-16 AVLCFGVLPSR
+16 AVFCFGVLPSR

-184 VENFVRNYR
+184 VENFVLNYR

-236 QRPNMLIGWY
+236 QKPNMLIGWY

-259 AVNGSNSGWVSAGVN
+259 AVNGYNSGWVSAGVN

-284 QDVNTTVSTMQGLGK
+284 QDVNTTVSTMQNLGK

-310 QQNCMNTNFSSNYLL
+310 QQNCMNTYFSSNYLL
-325 NNNNNKLKLSLALY
+325 NNSNKLKLSLALY

-510 YANCQKATFA
+510 YANCQKAAFA

-546 GFEIGGTSNVSDYQV
+546 GFEIGDTSNVSDYQV

-596 RIKWNGNNASTYEI
+596 RIKWNGNNASSYEI

-701 EPASKAIDGTSENG
+701 EPAWKAIDGTSENG
-715 SKWCATNAQSGWMTI
+715 SKWCATNKQSGWMTI

-762 QYKSGNNWVTA
+762 QYKSGNNWVTV
-773 YSTNNNSS
+773 YSTNSNSS

-792 AQEWRLYIS
+792 AQEWRLYIY

-853 TGSTVRLYLRDANG
+853 TSSTVRLYLRDANG

-890 SDAGRVFYTVQEGK
+890 SDAGRVFYTVQEGV

-924 SITVVQPANGTVSA
+924 SINVVQPANGSVAA
-938 SATSATAGTTVKLTA
+938 SA
-953 TPAEGYTLDYFTLDG
+953 
-968 ARINGDTFIMPAR
+968 
-981 NVEVSAVF
+981 
-989 TANAYSITVVQPTG
+989 
-1003 GTVSASATSATAGT
+1003 
-1017 TVKLTATPAEGYTLD
+1017 
-1032 YFTLDG
+1032 
-1038 ARINGNT
+1038 
-1045 FSMPARNVE
+1045 
-1054 VSAVFT
+1054 
-1060 ANAYSI
+1060 
-1066 TVVQPTGG
+1066 
-1074 TVSASTTSA
+1074 TSA
-1083 AAGTTIE
+1083 AAGTIIE
-1090 LTATPA
+1090 LAATPA

-1108 ERINGD
+1108 E
-1114 TFSMPA
+1114 
-1120 RNVEVSAVFTANAY
+1120 
-1134 SITVVQPTGGTVSA
+1134 
-1148 SATSATAGT
+1148 
-1157 TVKLTATPAEGYTLD
+1157 
-1172 YFTLDGARINGDTFI
+1172 
-1187 MPARNVEVSAVFTA
+1187 
-1201 NAYSIT
+1201 
-1207 VVQPT
+1207 
-1212 GGTVSA
+1212 
-1218 SATSA
+1218 
-1223 TAGTTVKLTATPAEG
+1223 
-1238 YTLDYFTLDG
+1238 
-1248 ARINGDTFIMPARN
+1248 
-1262 VEVSAVFTANAYSIT
+1262 
-1277 VVQPT
+1277 
-1282 GGTVSASATSATAGT
+1282 
-1297 TVKLTATPAE
+1297 
-1307 GYTLDYFT
+1307 
-1315 LDGARINGDTFIMPA
+1315 RINGDTFIMPA

-1354 TVSASKLSAFFG
+1354 TVSASATSAAAGTTVKLTATPAEGYTLDYFTLDGERINGNTFSMPARNVEVSAVFTANAYSITVVQPAGGTVTASKLSAFFG

-1450 READKWHASGVNGWV
+1450 READKWHASGINGWV

-1487 ENSNLNTSSWD
+1487 EGSDLNTSSWD

-1530 KRIHVTTGNTA
+1530 KKIHVTNGNTA
-1541 DISIDHIDMPEARR
+1541 DISVDHIDMPEARR

>member
-27 SFFNT
+27 SFFST

-208 DGYFFNEETAVDYT
+208 DGYFFNEETGVDYT

-284 QDVNTTVSTMQGLGK
+284 QDVNTTVSTMQNLGK

-325 NNNNNKLKLSLALY
+325 NNSNKLKLSLALY

-520 LDASSGG
+520 LDGSSGS

-596 RIKWNGNNASTYEI
+596 RIKWNGNNASSYEI

-701 EPASKAIDGTSENG
+701 EPAWKAIDGTSENG
-715 SKWCATNAQSGWMTI
+715 SKWCATNKRSGWMTI

-748 GGEAQNMNTIAFSV
+748 GGEAQDMNTIAFSV
-762 QYKSGNNWVTA
+762 QYKSGNNWVTV

-792 AQEWRLYIS
+792 AQEWRLDIS

-924 SITVVQPANGTVSA
+924 SINVVQPANGSVAA

-953 TPAEGYTLDYFTLDG
+953 TPAEGYTLDYFTLDGARINGNTFIMPARNVDVSAVFTANAYSITVVQPTGGSVAASATSATAGTTIELAATPSEGYTLDYFTLDG

-1003 GTVSASATSATAGT
+1003 GTVSASATSAAAGT
-1017 TVKLTATPAEGYTLD
+1017 TIELTATPAEGYTLD

-1038 ARINGNT
+1038 ERINGNT

-1066 TVVQPTGG
+1066 TVVQPT
-1074 TVSASTTSA
+1074 
-1083 AAGTTIE
+1083 
-1090 LTATPA
+1090 
-1096 EGYTLDYFTLDG
+1096 
-1108 ERINGD
+1108 
-1114 TFSMPA
+1114 
-1120 RNVEVSAVFTANAY
+1120 
-1134 SITVVQPTGGTVSA
+1134 
-1148 SATSATAGT
+1148 
-1157 TVKLTATPAEGYTLD
+1157 
-1172 YFTLDGARINGDTFI
+1172 
-1187 MPARNVEVSAVFTA
+1187 
-1201 NAYSIT
+1201 
-1207 VVQPT
+1207 
-1212 GGTVSA
+1212 
-1218 SATSA
+1218 
-1223 TAGTTVKLTATPAEG
+1223 
-1238 YTLDYFTLDG
+1238 
-1248 ARINGDTFIMPARN
+1248 
-1262 VEVSAVFTANAYSIT
+1262 
-1277 VVQPT
+1277 
-1282 GGTVSASATSATAGT
+1282 
-1297 TVKLTATPAE
+1297 
-1307 GYTLDYFT
+1307 
-1315 LDGARINGDTFIMPA
+1315 
-1330 RNVEVSAVFTANAYS
+1330 
-1345 ITVVQPAGG
+1345 GG

-1450 READKWHASGVNGWV
+1450 PEADKWHASGINGWV

-1487 ENSNLNTSSWD
+1487 EGSDLNTSSWD

-1530 KRIHVTTGNTA
+1530 KRVHVTTGNTA
-1541 DISIDHIDMPEARR
+1541 DISVDHIDMPEARR

-1563 TNQTGYPYY
+1563 TNQTGYPYH

>member
-1 MRVNTIKKII
+1 M
-11 AAILA
+11 IL
-16 AVLCFGVLPSR
+16 
-27 SFFNT
+27 N
-32 LSAVVKA
+32 
-39 ANADSLNEAY
+39 
-49 ADGTSLMPIGPAFTV
+49 
-64 DTLLSWEPTND
+64 
-75 PDSDY
+75 
-80 SRSVVPLADRYTG
+80 
-93 FTVNDYAN
+93 
-101 PDAKLMVCSLANSKH
+101 
-116 DATNAQGQESFSSYA
+116 
-131 FNYWQYATSFV
+131 SFV
-142 YWSGSKRGQVVV
+142 
-154 PTGEFTDAAHTN
+154 
-166 GVPVMGT
+166 
-173 IFFDWGGNSSV
+173 
-184 VENFVRNYR
+184 
-193 SVADKLIEVMEYYGF
+193 
-208 DGYFFNEETAVDYT
+208 
-222 TAGNLRSMIAYMRQ
+222 
-236 QRPNMLIGWY
+236 
-246 DSITDSGNLSYQD
+246 
-259 AVNGSNSGWVSAGVN
+259 
-274 EFFMNYNWTT
+274 
-284 QDVNTTVSTMQGLGK
+284 TV
-299 SQYEAFAGLDV
+299 
-310 QQNCMNTNFSSNYLL
+310 
-325 NNNNNKLKLSLALY
+325 
-339 CPNSTMGLSGDGAD
+339 
-353 FHEVERQFYVNGG
+353 
-366 DPRSTSSSGWAGMSR
+366 
-381 FFADHTTIISAP
+381 
-393 FVTNFNSGHGKA
+393 
-405 FYIDGVKSRDAE
+405 
-417 WSYQSVQDVMPTWTW
+417 
-432 IIDSNGQ
+432 
-439 KLSGAYDFE
+439 
-448 DAYNGGSSIKFY
+448 
-460 GSLTA
+460 
-465 NKPNNIMLYST
+465 
-476 NLDINGSTNI
+476 
-486 AVTAKNDRGLM
+486 
-497 KLVAYYGDSSTSS
+497 
-510 YANCQKATFA
+510 
-520 LDASSGG
+520 
-527 WTTSNVSLA
+527 
-536 SLSGK
+536 
-541 KLYAI
+541 
-546 GFEIGGTSNVSDYQV
+546 YQV

-596 RIKWNGNNASTYEI
+596 RIKWNGNNASSYEI

-643 VTIEVVPVNA
+643 VTVEVVPVNA

-701 EPASKAIDGTSENG
+701 EPAWKAIDGTSENG
-715 SKWCATNAQSGWMTI
+715 SKWCATNKQSGWMTI

-748 GGEAQNMNTIAFSV
+748 GGESQDMNTIAFSV
-762 QYKSGNNWVTA
+762 QYKSGNNWVTV

-792 AQEWRLYIS
+792 AQEWRLYIN

-924 SITVVQPANGTVSA
+924 SINVVQPANGSVAA
-938 SATSATAGTTVKLTA
+938 SATFATAGTTIELTA

-1017 TVKLTATPAEGYTLD
+1017 T
-1032 YFTLDG
+1032 
-1038 ARINGNT
+1038 
-1045 FSMPARNVE
+1045 
-1054 VSAVFT
+1054 
-1060 ANAYSI
+1060 
-1066 TVVQPTGG
+1066 
-1074 TVSASTTSA
+1074 
-1083 AAGTTIE
+1083 IE
-1090 LTATPA
+1090 
-1096 EGYTLDYFTLDG
+1096 
-1108 ERINGD
+1108 
-1114 TFSMPA
+1114 
-1120 RNVEVSAVFTANAY
+1120 
-1134 SITVVQPTGGTVSA
+1134 
-1148 SATSATAGT
+1148 
-1157 TVKLTATPAEGYTLD
+1157 LTATPAEGYTLD

-1201 NAYSIT
+1201 NAYSI
-1207 VVQPT
+1207 
-1212 GGTVSA
+1212 
-1218 SATSA
+1218 
-1223 TAGTTVKLTATPAEG
+1223 
-1238 YTLDYFTLDG
+1238 
-1248 ARINGDTFIMPARN
+1248 N
-1262 VEVSAVFTANAYSIT
+1262 
-1277 VVQPT
+1277 
-1282 GGTVSASATSATAGT
+1282 
-1297 TVKLTATPAE
+1297 
-1307 GYTLDYFT
+1307 
-1315 LDGARINGDTFIMPA
+1315 
-1330 RNVEVSAVFTANAYS
+1330 
-1345 ITVVQPAGG
+1345 VVQPANGM
-1354 TVSASKLSAFFG
+1354 VSASKLSAFFG

-1388 AANNGGTF
+1388 AANNGSSF
-1396 TMPARDVIVTAVFT
+1396 TMPAHDVMVTAVFT

-1418 LALNATIYYS
+1418 LALNATIYYF

-1487 ENSNLNTSSWD
+1487 EDSNLNTSSWD

-1563 TNQTGYPYY
+1563 TNQTGYPYH

>member
-259 AVNGSNSGWVSAGVN
+259 AVNGYNSGWVSAGVN

-284 QDVNTTVSTMQGLGK
+284 QDVNTTVSTMQNLGK

-325 NNNNNKLKLSLALY
+325 NNNNKLKLSLALY

-546 GFEIGGTSNVSDYQV
+546 GFEIGGTSNVYDYQV

-620 LIMETPNTAYYIPN
+620 LIMETPNTAYYISN

-701 EPASKAIDGTSENG
+701 EPAWKAIDGTSENG
-715 SKWCATNAQSGWMTI
+715 SKWCATNKQSGWMTI

-748 GGEAQNMNTIAFSV
+748 GGESQDMNTIAFSV
-762 QYKSGNNWVTA
+762 QYKSGNNWVTV

-781 AVTDEL
+781 DVTDEL

-853 TGSTVRLYLRDANG
+853 MGSTVRLYLRDANG

-924 SITVVQPANGTVSA
+924 SINVVQPANGMVSA

-953 TPAEGYTLDYFTLDG
+953 
-968 ARINGDTFIMPAR
+968 N
-981 NVEVSAVF
+981 
-989 TANAYSITVVQPTG
+989 
-1003 GTVSASATSATAGT
+1003 
-1017 TVKLTATPAEGYTLD
+1017 
-1032 YFTLDG
+1032 
-1038 ARINGNT
+1038 
-1045 FSMPARNVE
+1045 
-1054 VSAVFT
+1054 
-1060 ANAYSI
+1060 
-1066 TVVQPTGG
+1066 
-1074 TVSASTTSA
+1074 
-1083 AAGTTIE
+1083 
-1090 LTATPA
+1090 
-1096 EGYTLDYFTLDG
+1096 
-1108 ERINGD
+1108 
-1114 TFSMPA
+1114 
-1120 RNVEVSAVFTANAY
+1120 
-1134 SITVVQPTGGTVSA
+1134 
-1148 SATSATAGT
+1148 
-1157 TVKLTATPAEGYTLD
+1157 
-1172 YFTLDGARINGDTFI
+1172 
-1187 MPARNVEVSAVFTA
+1187 
-1201 NAYSIT
+1201 
-1207 VVQPT
+1207 
-1212 GGTVSA
+1212 
-1218 SATSA
+1218 
-1223 TAGTTVKLTATPAEG
+1223 
-1238 YTLDYFTLDG
+1238 
-1248 ARINGDTFIMPARN
+1248 
-1262 VEVSAVFTANAYSIT
+1262 
-1277 VVQPT
+1277 
-1282 GGTVSASATSATAGT
+1282 
-1297 TVKLTATPAE
+1297 PAE

-1345 ITVVQPAGG
+1345 ITVVQPANGSVSASATSATAGTTVKLTANPAEGYTLDYFTLDGARINGDTFIMPARNVDVSAVFTANAYSITVVQPTGG

-1418 LALNATIYYS
+1418 LALNATVYYS

-1450 READKWHASGVNGWV
+1450 PEADKWHASGINGWV

-1487 ENSNLNTSSWD
+1487 EDSNLNTSSWD

-1563 TNQTGYPYY
+1563 TNQTGYPYH

>member
-208 DGYFFNEETAVDYT
+208 DGYFFNEETGVDYT

-325 NNNNNKLKLSLALY
+325 NNSNKLKLSLALY

-596 RIKWNGNNASTYEI
+596 RIKWNGNNASSYEI

-643 VTIEVVPVNA
+643 VTVEVVPVNA

-715 SKWCATNAQSGWMTI
+715 SKWCATNKQSGWMTI

-737 IKRIRIEHAEY
+737 IKRIRIEHAQY
-748 GGEAQNMNTIAFSV
+748 GGESQDMNTIAFSV
-762 QYKSGNNWVTA
+762 QYKSGNNWVTV

-853 TGSTVRLYLRDANG
+853 TGSTVRLYLRDASG

-924 SITVVQPANGTVSA
+924 SINVVQPANGSVAA

-953 TPAEGYTLDYFTLDG
+953 
-968 ARINGDTFIMPAR
+968 N
-981 NVEVSAVF
+981 
-989 TANAYSITVVQPTG
+989 
-1003 GTVSASATSATAGT
+1003 
-1017 TVKLTATPAEGYTLD
+1017 
-1032 YFTLDG
+1032 
-1038 ARINGNT
+1038 
-1045 FSMPARNVE
+1045 
-1054 VSAVFT
+1054 
-1060 ANAYSI
+1060 
-1066 TVVQPTGG
+1066 
-1074 TVSASTTSA
+1074 
-1083 AAGTTIE
+1083 
-1090 LTATPA
+1090 
-1096 EGYTLDYFTLDG
+1096 
-1108 ERINGD
+1108 
-1114 TFSMPA
+1114 
-1120 RNVEVSAVFTANAY
+1120 
-1134 SITVVQPTGGTVSA
+1134 
-1148 SATSATAGT
+1148 
-1157 TVKLTATPAEGYTLD
+1157 
-1172 YFTLDGARINGDTFI
+1172 
-1187 MPARNVEVSAVFTA
+1187 
-1201 NAYSIT
+1201 
-1207 VVQPT
+1207 
-1212 GGTVSA
+1212 
-1218 SATSA
+1218 
-1223 TAGTTVKLTATPAEG
+1223 
-1238 YTLDYFTLDG
+1238 
-1248 ARINGDTFIMPARN
+1248 
-1262 VEVSAVFTANAYSIT
+1262 
-1277 VVQPT
+1277 
-1282 GGTVSASATSATAGT
+1282 
-1297 TVKLTATPAE
+1297 PAE

-1345 ITVVQPAGG
+1345 ITVVQPANGSVAASATSATAGTTLELAATPAEGYTLDYFTLDGARINGNTFIMPARNVEVSAVFTANAYSINVVQPTNGMVSASATSAAAGTTIELAATPAEGYTLDYFTLDGARIIGNTFIMPARNVEVSAVFTANAYSITVVQPTGG

-1371 TAVPDEGY
+1371 TSVPDEGY

-1450 READKWHASGVNGWV
+1450 PEADKWHASGINGWV

-1477 LKIYHAGSAG
+1477 LKIYHAGFAG
-1487 ENSNLNTSSWD
+1487 EGSDLNTSSWD

-1563 TNQTGYPYY
+1563 TNQTGYPYH

>member
-1 MRVNTIKKII
+1 M
-11 AAILA
+11 IL
-16 AVLCFGVLPSR
+16 
-27 SFFNT
+27 N
-32 LSAVVKA
+32 
-39 ANADSLNEAY
+39 
-49 ADGTSLMPIGPAFTV
+49 
-64 DTLLSWEPTND
+64 
-75 PDSDY
+75 
-80 SRSVVPLADRYTG
+80 
-93 FTVNDYAN
+93 
-101 PDAKLMVCSLANSKH
+101 
-116 DATNAQGQESFSSYA
+116 
-131 FNYWQYATSFV
+131 SFV
-142 YWSGSKRGQVVV
+142 
-154 PTGEFTDAAHTN
+154 
-166 GVPVMGT
+166 
-173 IFFDWGGNSSV
+173 
-184 VENFVRNYR
+184 
-193 SVADKLIEVMEYYGF
+193 
-208 DGYFFNEETAVDYT
+208 AV
-222 TAGNLRSMIAYMRQ
+222 
-236 QRPNMLIGWY
+236 
-246 DSITDSGNLSYQD
+246 
-259 AVNGSNSGWVSAGVN
+259 
-274 EFFMNYNWTT
+274 
-284 QDVNTTVSTMQGLGK
+284 
-299 SQYEAFAGLDV
+299 
-310 QQNCMNTNFSSNYLL
+310 
-325 NNNNNKLKLSLALY
+325 
-339 CPNSTMGLSGDGAD
+339 
-353 FHEVERQFYVNGG
+353 
-366 DPRSTSSSGWAGMSR
+366 
-381 FFADHTTIISAP
+381 
-393 FVTNFNSGHGKA
+393 
-405 FYIDGVKSRDAE
+405 
-417 WSYQSVQDVMPTWTW
+417 
-432 IIDSNGQ
+432 
-439 KLSGAYDFE
+439 
-448 DAYNGGSSIKFY
+448 
-460 GSLTA
+460 
-465 NKPNNIMLYST
+465 
-476 NLDINGSTNI
+476 
-486 AVTAKNDRGLM
+486 
-497 KLVAYYGDSSTSS
+497 
-510 YANCQKATFA
+510 
-520 LDASSGG
+520 
-527 WTTSNVSLA
+527 
-536 SLSGK
+536 
-541 KLYAI
+541 
-546 GFEIGGTSNVSDYQV
+546 YQV

-596 RIKWNGNNASTYEI
+596 RIKWNGNNASSYEI

-643 VTIEVVPVNA
+643 VTVDVVPVNA

-701 EPASKAIDGTSENG
+701 EPAWKAIDGTSENG
-715 SKWCATNAQSGWMTI
+715 SKWCATNKQSGWMTI

-748 GGEAQNMNTIAFSV
+748 GGESQDMRTIAFCV
-762 QYKSGNNWVTA
+762 QYKSGNNWITV

-924 SITVVQPANGTVSA
+924 SINVVQPANGSVAA
-938 SATSATAGTTVKLTA
+938 SATSATAGTTIELTA

-989 TANAYSITVVQPTG
+989 TANAYSITVVQPT
-1003 GTVSASATSATAGT
+1003 
-1017 TVKLTATPAEGYTLD
+1017 
-1032 YFTLDG
+1032 
-1038 ARINGNT
+1038 
-1045 FSMPARNVE
+1045 
-1054 VSAVFT
+1054 
-1060 ANAYSI
+1060 
-1066 TVVQPTGG
+1066 
-1074 TVSASTTSA
+1074 
-1083 AAGTTIE
+1083 
-1090 LTATPA
+1090 
-1096 EGYTLDYFTLDG
+1096 
-1108 ERINGD
+1108 
-1114 TFSMPA
+1114 
-1120 RNVEVSAVFTANAY
+1120 
-1134 SITVVQPTGGTVSA
+1134 
-1148 SATSATAGT
+1148 
-1157 TVKLTATPAEGYTLD
+1157 
-1172 YFTLDGARINGDTFI
+1172 
-1187 MPARNVEVSAVFTA
+1187 
-1201 NAYSIT
+1201 
-1207 VVQPT
+1207 
-1212 GGTVSA
+1212 
-1218 SATSA
+1218 
-1223 TAGTTVKLTATPAEG
+1223 
-1238 YTLDYFTLDG
+1238 
-1248 ARINGDTFIMPARN
+1248 
-1262 VEVSAVFTANAYSIT
+1262 
-1277 VVQPT
+1277 
-1282 GGTVSASATSATAGT
+1282 
-1297 TVKLTATPAE
+1297 
-1307 GYTLDYFT
+1307 
-1315 LDGARINGDTFIMPA
+1315 
-1330 RNVEVSAVFTANAYS
+1330 
-1345 ITVVQPAGG
+1345 GG

-1450 READKWHASGVNGWV
+1450 READKWHASGINGWV

-1487 ENSNLNTSSWD
+1487 EDSNLNTSSWD

-1563 TNQTGYPYY
+1563 TNQTGYPYH

>member
-16 AVLCFGVLPSR
+16 AVFCFGVLPSR

-208 DGYFFNEETAVDYT
+208 DGYFFNEETGVDYT

-236 QRPNMLIGWY
+236 QKPNMLIGWY

-284 QDVNTTVSTMQGLGK
+284 QDVNTTVSTMQNLGK

-325 NNNNNKLKLSLALY
+325 NNNNKLKLSLALY

-353 FHEVERQFYVNGG
+353 FHKVERQFYVNGG

-596 RIKWNGNNASTYEI
+596 RIKWNGNNASSYEI

-701 EPASKAIDGTSENG
+701 EPAWKAIDGTSENG
-715 SKWCATNAQSGWMTI
+715 SKWCATNARSGWMTI

-737 IKRIRIEHAEY
+737 IKRIRIEHAQY

-762 QYKSGNNWVTA
+762 QYKSGNNWVTV

-924 SITVVQPANGTVSA
+924 SINVVQPANGSVAA

-953 TPAEGYTLDYFTLDG
+953 TPAEGYTLDYFTLG
-968 ARINGDTFIMPAR
+968 GERINGDTFIMPAR

-1003 GTVSASATSATAGT
+1003 GSVAASATSATAGT
-1017 TVKLTATPAEGYTLD
+1017 T
-1032 YFTLDG
+1032 
-1038 ARINGNT
+1038 
-1045 FSMPARNVE
+1045 
-1054 VSAVFT
+1054 
-1060 ANAYSI
+1060 
-1066 TVVQPTGG
+1066 
-1074 TVSASTTSA
+1074 
-1083 AAGTTIE
+1083 IE
-1090 LTATPA
+1090 LTANPA

-1108 ERINGD
+1108 ERING
-1114 TFSMPA
+1114 
-1120 RNVEVSAVFTANAY
+1120 N
-1134 SITVVQPTGGTVSA
+1134 
-1148 SATSATAGT
+1148 
-1157 TVKLTATPAEGYTLD
+1157 
-1172 YFTLDGARINGDTFI
+1172 
-1187 MPARNVEVSAVFTA
+1187 
-1201 NAYSIT
+1201 
-1207 VVQPT
+1207 
-1212 GGTVSA
+1212 
-1218 SATSA
+1218 
-1223 TAGTTVKLTATPAEG
+1223 
-1238 YTLDYFTLDG
+1238 
-1248 ARINGDTFIMPARN
+1248 
-1262 VEVSAVFTANAYSIT
+1262 
-1277 VVQPT
+1277 
-1282 GGTVSASATSATAGT
+1282 
-1297 TVKLTATPAE
+1297 
-1307 GYTLDYFT
+1307 
-1315 LDGARINGDTFIMPA
+1315 TFIMPA

-1345 ITVVQPAGG
+1345 ITVVQPANG

-1379 ELSHYVVNG
+1379 ELSHYVING

-1487 ENSNLNTSSWD
+1487 EDSNLNTSSWD

-1563 TNQTGYPYY
+1563 TNQTGYPYH

>member
-16 AVLCFGVLPSR
+16 AVFCFGVLPSR

-236 QRPNMLIGWY
+236 KRPDMLIGWY

-284 QDVNTTVSTMQGLGK
+284 QDVNTTVSTMQNLGK

-325 NNNNNKLKLSLALY
+325 NNSNKLKLSLALY

-366 DPRSTSSSGWAGMSR
+366 DPRNTSSSGWAGMSR

-520 LDASSGG
+520 LDASSGS

-701 EPASKAIDGTSENG
+701 EPAWKAIDGTSENG
-715 SKWCATNAQSGWMTI
+715 SKWCATNKQSGWMTI

-748 GGEAQNMNTIAFSV
+748 GGEAQDMNTIAFSV
-762 QYKSGNNWVTA
+762 QYKSGNNWVTV

-792 AQEWRLYIS
+792 AQEWRLYIN

-924 SITVVQPANGTVSA
+924 SITVVQPTGGSVAA
-938 SATSATAGTTVKLTA
+938 SATSAAAGTTVELTA

-968 ARINGDTFIMPAR
+968 ERINGDTFIMPAR

-1003 GTVSASATSATAGT
+1003 GTVSAS
-1017 TVKLTATPAEGYTLD
+1017 
-1032 YFTLDG
+1032 
-1038 ARINGNT
+1038 
-1045 FSMPARNVE
+1045 
-1054 VSAVFT
+1054 
-1060 ANAYSI
+1060 
-1066 TVVQPTGG
+1066 
-1074 TVSASTTSA
+1074 
-1083 AAGTTIE
+1083 
-1090 LTATPA
+1090 
-1096 EGYTLDYFTLDG
+1096 
-1108 ERINGD
+1108 
-1114 TFSMPA
+1114 
-1120 RNVEVSAVFTANAY
+1120 
-1134 SITVVQPTGGTVSA
+1134 
-1148 SATSATAGT
+1148 
-1157 TVKLTATPAEGYTLD
+1157 
-1172 YFTLDGARINGDTFI
+1172 
-1187 MPARNVEVSAVFTA
+1187 
-1201 NAYSIT
+1201 
-1207 VVQPT
+1207 
-1212 GGTVSA
+1212 
-1218 SATSA
+1218 
-1223 TAGTTVKLTATPAEG
+1223 
-1238 YTLDYFTLDG
+1238 
-1248 ARINGDTFIMPARN
+1248 
-1262 VEVSAVFTANAYSIT
+1262 
-1277 VVQPT
+1277 
-1282 GGTVSASATSATAGT
+1282 
-1297 TVKLTATPAE
+1297 
-1307 GYTLDYFT
+1307 
-1315 LDGARINGDTFIMPA
+1315 
-1330 RNVEVSAVFTANAYS
+1330 
-1345 ITVVQPAGG
+1345 
-1354 TVSASKLSAFFG
+1354 KLSAFFG

-1388 AANNGGTF
+1388 AANSGGTF

-1418 LALNATIYYS
+1418 LALNATIYYF

-1450 READKWHASGVNGWV
+1450 PEADKWHASGVNGWV

-1477 LKIYHAGSAG
+1477 LKIYHAGSAD
-1487 ENSNLNTSSWD
+1487 EDSNLNTSSWD

-1541 DISIDHIDMPEARR
+1541 DISVDHIDMPEARR

-1563 TNQTGYPYY
+1563 TNQTGYPYH

>member
-1 MRVNTIKKII
+1 M
-11 AAILA
+11 IL
-16 AVLCFGVLPSR
+16 
-27 SFFNT
+27 N
-32 LSAVVKA
+32 
-39 ANADSLNEAY
+39 
-49 ADGTSLMPIGPAFTV
+49 
-64 DTLLSWEPTND
+64 
-75 PDSDY
+75 
-80 SRSVVPLADRYTG
+80 
-93 FTVNDYAN
+93 
-101 PDAKLMVCSLANSKH
+101 
-116 DATNAQGQESFSSYA
+116 
-131 FNYWQYATSFV
+131 SFV
-142 YWSGSKRGQVVV
+142 
-154 PTGEFTDAAHTN
+154 
-166 GVPVMGT
+166 
-173 IFFDWGGNSSV
+173 
-184 VENFVRNYR
+184 
-193 SVADKLIEVMEYYGF
+193 
-208 DGYFFNEETAVDYT
+208 
-222 TAGNLRSMIAYMRQ
+222 
-236 QRPNMLIGWY
+236 
-246 DSITDSGNLSYQD
+246 
-259 AVNGSNSGWVSAGVN
+259 
-274 EFFMNYNWTT
+274 
-284 QDVNTTVSTMQGLGK
+284 TV
-299 SQYEAFAGLDV
+299 
-310 QQNCMNTNFSSNYLL
+310 
-325 NNNNNKLKLSLALY
+325 
-339 CPNSTMGLSGDGAD
+339 
-353 FHEVERQFYVNGG
+353 
-366 DPRSTSSSGWAGMSR
+366 
-381 FFADHTTIISAP
+381 
-393 FVTNFNSGHGKA
+393 
-405 FYIDGVKSRDAE
+405 
-417 WSYQSVQDVMPTWTW
+417 
-432 IIDSNGQ
+432 
-439 KLSGAYDFE
+439 
-448 DAYNGGSSIKFY
+448 
-460 GSLTA
+460 
-465 NKPNNIMLYST
+465 
-476 NLDINGSTNI
+476 
-486 AVTAKNDRGLM
+486 
-497 KLVAYYGDSSTSS
+497 
-510 YANCQKATFA
+510 
-520 LDASSGG
+520 
-527 WTTSNVSLA
+527 
-536 SLSGK
+536 
-541 KLYAI
+541 
-546 GFEIGGTSNVSDYQV
+546 YQV

-596 RIKWNGNNASTYEI
+596 RIKWNGNNASSYEI

-643 VTIEVVPVNA
+643 VTVEVVPVNA

-667 PYENGDTEKL
+667 PYENGDTERL
-677 SDVTVPVNICP
+677 SDITEPVNVC
-688 LAEVTGYSAQNDG
+688 LNATVTGYSAQNDG
-701 EPASKAIDGTSENG
+701 EPAWKAIDGTSENG
-715 SKWCATNAQSGWMTI
+715 SKWCATNARSGWMTI

-737 IKRIRIEHAEY
+737 IKRIRIEHAQY

-924 SITVVQPANGTVSA
+924 SINVVQPANGSVAA
-938 SATSATAGTTVKLTA
+938 SATFATAGTTIELTA

-968 ARINGDTFIMPAR
+968 ERINGNTFIMPAR

-1017 TVKLTATPAEGYTLD
+1017 T
-1032 YFTLDG
+1032 
-1038 ARINGNT
+1038 
-1045 FSMPARNVE
+1045 
-1054 VSAVFT
+1054 
-1060 ANAYSI
+1060 
-1066 TVVQPTGG
+1066 
-1074 TVSASTTSA
+1074 
-1083 AAGTTIE
+1083 IE

-1114 TFSMPA
+1114 TFIMPA
-1120 RNVEVSAVFTANAY
+1120 RNVDVSAVFTANAY
-1134 SITVVQPTGGTVSA
+1134 SITVVQPT
-1148 SATSATAGT
+1148 
-1157 TVKLTATPAEGYTLD
+1157 
-1172 YFTLDGARINGDTFI
+1172 
-1187 MPARNVEVSAVFTA
+1187 
-1201 NAYSIT
+1201 
-1207 VVQPT
+1207 
-1212 GGTVSA
+1212 
-1218 SATSA
+1218 
-1223 TAGTTVKLTATPAEG
+1223 
-1238 YTLDYFTLDG
+1238 
-1248 ARINGDTFIMPARN
+1248 
-1262 VEVSAVFTANAYSIT
+1262 
-1277 VVQPT
+1277 
-1282 GGTVSASATSATAGT
+1282 
-1297 TVKLTATPAE
+1297 
-1307 GYTLDYFT
+1307 
-1315 LDGARINGDTFIMPA
+1315 
-1330 RNVEVSAVFTANAYS
+1330 
-1345 ITVVQPAGG
+1345 GG

-1388 AANNGGTF
+1388 AANSGGTF

-1418 LALNATIYYS
+1418 LALNATIYYF

-1450 READKWHASGVNGWV
+1450 PEADKWHASGVNGWV

-1477 LKIYHAGSAG
+1477 LKIYHAGSAD
-1487 ENSNLNTSSWD
+1487 EDSNLNTSSWD

-1541 DISIDHIDMPEARR
+1541 DISVDHIDMPEARR

-1563 TNQTGYPYY
+1563 TNQTGYPYH

>member
-236 QRPNMLIGWY
+236 QKPNMLIGWY

-284 QDVNTTVSTMQGLGK
+284 QDVNTTVSTMQNLGK

-310 QQNCMNTNFSSNYLL
+310 QQNCMNTYFSSNYLL
-325 NNNNNKLKLSLALY
+325 NNSNKLKLSLALY

-381 FFADHTTIISAP
+381 FFADHTTIVSAP

-432 IIDSNGQ
+432 IVDSNGQ

-510 YANCQKATFA
+510 YANCQKAAFA

-596 RIKWNGNNASTYEI
+596 RIKWNGNNASSYEI

-620 LIMETPNTAYYIPN
+620 LIMETPNTAYYIPK

-701 EPASKAIDGTSENG
+701 EPAWKAIDGTSENG
-715 SKWCATNAQSGWMTI
+715 SKWCATNARSGWMTI

-748 GGEAQNMNTIAFSV
+748 GGEAQDMNTIAFSV
-762 QYKSGNNWVTA
+762 QYKSGNNWVTV
-773 YSTNNNSS
+773 YSTTNNSS

-792 AQEWRLYIS
+792 AQEWRLYIY

-815 WQMFETTERNRTDIV
+815 WQMFESTERERSDIV

-853 TGSTVRLYLRDANG
+853 TSSTVRLYLRDANG

-890 SDAGRVFYTVQEGK
+890 SDAGRVFYTVQEGV

-924 SITVVQPANGTVSA
+924 SINVVQPANGSVAA
-938 SATSATAGTTVKLTA
+938 SA
-953 TPAEGYTLDYFTLDG
+953 
-968 ARINGDTFIMPAR
+968 
-981 NVEVSAVF
+981 
-989 TANAYSITVVQPTG
+989 
-1003 GTVSASATSATAGT
+1003 
-1017 TVKLTATPAEGYTLD
+1017 
-1032 YFTLDG
+1032 
-1038 ARINGNT
+1038 
-1045 FSMPARNVE
+1045 
-1054 VSAVFT
+1054 
-1060 ANAYSI
+1060 
-1066 TVVQPTGG
+1066 
-1074 TVSASTTSA
+1074 TSA
-1083 AAGTTIE
+1083 AAGTIIE
-1090 LTATPA
+1090 LAATPA

-1108 ERINGD
+1108 E
-1114 TFSMPA
+1114 
-1120 RNVEVSAVFTANAY
+1120 
-1134 SITVVQPTGGTVSA
+1134 
-1148 SATSATAGT
+1148 
-1157 TVKLTATPAEGYTLD
+1157 
-1172 YFTLDGARINGDTFI
+1172 
-1187 MPARNVEVSAVFTA
+1187 
-1201 NAYSIT
+1201 
-1207 VVQPT
+1207 
-1212 GGTVSA
+1212 
-1218 SATSA
+1218 
-1223 TAGTTVKLTATPAEG
+1223 
-1238 YTLDYFTLDG
+1238 
-1248 ARINGDTFIMPARN
+1248 
-1262 VEVSAVFTANAYSIT
+1262 
-1277 VVQPT
+1277 
-1282 GGTVSASATSATAGT
+1282 
-1297 TVKLTATPAE
+1297 
-1307 GYTLDYFT
+1307 
-1315 LDGARINGDTFIMPA
+1315 RINGDTFIMPA

-1354 TVSASKLSAFFG
+1354 TVSASATSAAAGTTVKLTATPAEGYTLDYFTLDGERINGNTFSMPARNVEVSAVFTANAYSITVVQPAGGTVTASKLSAFFG

-1450 READKWHASGVNGWV
+1450 LEADKWHASGINGWV

-1541 DISIDHIDMPEARR
+1541 DISVDHIDMPEARR

>member
-208 DGYFFNEETAVDYT
+208 DGYFFNEETGVDYT

-325 NNNNNKLKLSLALY
+325 NNSNKLKLSLALY

-701 EPASKAIDGTSENG
+701 EPAWKAIDGTSENG
-715 SKWCATNAQSGWMTI
+715 SKWCATNKQSGWMTI

-737 IKRIRIEHAEY
+737 IKRIRIEHAQY

-762 QYKSGNNWVTA
+762 QYKSGNNWVTV
-773 YSTNNNSS
+773 YSTNSNSS

-792 AQEWRLYIS
+792 AQEWRLDIS

-924 SITVVQPANGTVSA
+924 SINVVQPANGSVAA

-953 TPAEGYTLDYFTLDG
+953 
-968 ARINGDTFIMPAR
+968 N
-981 NVEVSAVF
+981 
-989 TANAYSITVVQPTG
+989 
-1003 GTVSASATSATAGT
+1003 
-1017 TVKLTATPAEGYTLD
+1017 PAEGYTLD

-1074 TVSASTTSA
+1074 TVSASATSA
-1083 AAGTTIE
+1083 TAGTTVK
-1090 LTATPA
+1090 LTANPA

-1108 ERINGD
+1108 ARINGN
-1114 TFSMPA
+1114 TFIMPA

-1134 SITVVQPTGGTVSA
+1134 SITVVQPTGGTVSASATSATAGTTIELTANPAEGYTLDYFTLDGARINGNTFIMPARNVDVSAVFTANAYGITVVQPAGGTVSA

-1223 TAGTTVKLTATPAEG
+1223 TAGTTVKLTANPAEG

-1248 ARINGDTFIMPARN
+1248 ARINGNTFIMPARN
-1262 VEVSAVFTANAYSIT
+1262 V
-1277 VVQPT
+1277 
-1282 GGTVSASATSATAGT
+1282 
-1297 TVKLTATPAE
+1297 
-1307 GYTLDYFT
+1307 D
-1315 LDGARINGDTFIMPA
+1315 
-1330 RNVEVSAVFTANAYS
+1330 VSAVFTANAYS

-1418 LALNATIYYS
+1418 LALNATVYYS

-1450 READKWHASGVNGWV
+1450 READKWHASGINGWV

>member
-1 MRVNTIKKII
+1 M
-11 AAILA
+11 IL
-16 AVLCFGVLPSR
+16 
-27 SFFNT
+27 N
-32 LSAVVKA
+32 
-39 ANADSLNEAY
+39 
-49 ADGTSLMPIGPAFTV
+49 
-64 DTLLSWEPTND
+64 
-75 PDSDY
+75 
-80 SRSVVPLADRYTG
+80 
-93 FTVNDYAN
+93 
-101 PDAKLMVCSLANSKH
+101 
-116 DATNAQGQESFSSYA
+116 
-131 FNYWQYATSFV
+131 SFV
-142 YWSGSKRGQVVV
+142 
-154 PTGEFTDAAHTN
+154 
-166 GVPVMGT
+166 
-173 IFFDWGGNSSV
+173 
-184 VENFVRNYR
+184 
-193 SVADKLIEVMEYYGF
+193 
-208 DGYFFNEETAVDYT
+208 
-222 TAGNLRSMIAYMRQ
+222 
-236 QRPNMLIGWY
+236 
-246 DSITDSGNLSYQD
+246 
-259 AVNGSNSGWVSAGVN
+259 
-274 EFFMNYNWTT
+274 
-284 QDVNTTVSTMQGLGK
+284 TV
-299 SQYEAFAGLDV
+299 
-310 QQNCMNTNFSSNYLL
+310 
-325 NNNNNKLKLSLALY
+325 
-339 CPNSTMGLSGDGAD
+339 
-353 FHEVERQFYVNGG
+353 
-366 DPRSTSSSGWAGMSR
+366 
-381 FFADHTTIISAP
+381 
-393 FVTNFNSGHGKA
+393 
-405 FYIDGVKSRDAE
+405 
-417 WSYQSVQDVMPTWTW
+417 
-432 IIDSNGQ
+432 
-439 KLSGAYDFE
+439 
-448 DAYNGGSSIKFY
+448 
-460 GSLTA
+460 
-465 NKPNNIMLYST
+465 
-476 NLDINGSTNI
+476 
-486 AVTAKNDRGLM
+486 
-497 KLVAYYGDSSTSS
+497 
-510 YANCQKATFA
+510 
-520 LDASSGG
+520 
-527 WTTSNVSLA
+527 
-536 SLSGK
+536 
-541 KLYAI
+541 
-546 GFEIGGTSNVSDYQV
+546 YQV

-596 RIKWNGNNASTYEI
+596 RIKWNGNNASSYEI

-643 VTIEVVPVNA
+643 VTVEVVPVNA

-667 PYENGDTEKL
+667 PYENGDTERL
-677 SDVTVPVNICP
+677 SDITEPANVCLNAT
-688 LAEVTGYSAQNDG
+688 VTGYSAQNDG
-701 EPASKAIDGTSENG
+701 EPAWKAIDGTSENG
-715 SKWCATNAQSGWMTI
+715 SKWCATNKQSGWMTI

-748 GGEAQNMNTIAFSV
+748 GGESQDMNTIAFSV
-762 QYKSGNNWVTA
+762 QYKSGNNWVTV

-792 AQEWRLYIS
+792 AQEWRLYIN

-924 SITVVQPANGTVSA
+924 SINVVQPANGSVAA

-968 ARINGDTFIMPAR
+968 ERINGDTFIMPAR

-1017 TVKLTATPAEGYTLD
+1017 T
-1032 YFTLDG
+1032 
-1038 ARINGNT
+1038 
-1045 FSMPARNVE
+1045 
-1054 VSAVFT
+1054 
-1060 ANAYSI
+1060 
-1066 TVVQPTGG
+1066 
-1074 TVSASTTSA
+1074 
-1083 AAGTTIE
+1083 IE

-1108 ERINGD
+1108 ERINGN

-1120 RNVEVSAVFTANAY
+1120 QNVEVSAVFTANAY
-1134 SITVVQPTGGTVSA
+1134 SITVVQPAGGTVSA

-1187 MPARNVEVSAVFTA
+1187 MPARNVEVSAVFTT

-1207 VVQPT
+1207 VVQPAN
-1212 GGTVSA
+1212 GMVSA

-1248 ARINGDTFIMPARN
+1248 
-1262 VEVSAVFTANAYSIT
+1262 E
-1277 VVQPT
+1277 
-1282 GGTVSASATSATAGT
+1282 
-1297 TVKLTATPAE
+1297 
-1307 GYTLDYFT
+1307 
-1315 LDGARINGDTFIMPA
+1315 RINGDTFIMPA

-1388 AANNGGTF
+1388 AANSGGTF

-1418 LALNATIYYS
+1418 LALNATIYYF

-1450 READKWHASGVNGWV
+1450 PEADKWHASGVNGWV

-1487 ENSNLNTSSWD
+1487 ESSNLNTSSWD

-1563 TNQTGYPYY
+1563 TNQTGYPYH

>member
-1 MRVNTIKKII
+1 M
-11 AAILA
+11 IL
-16 AVLCFGVLPSR
+16 
-27 SFFNT
+27 N
-32 LSAVVKA
+32 
-39 ANADSLNEAY
+39 
-49 ADGTSLMPIGPAFTV
+49 
-64 DTLLSWEPTND
+64 
-75 PDSDY
+75 
-80 SRSVVPLADRYTG
+80 
-93 FTVNDYAN
+93 
-101 PDAKLMVCSLANSKH
+101 
-116 DATNAQGQESFSSYA
+116 
-131 FNYWQYATSFV
+131 SFV
-142 YWSGSKRGQVVV
+142 
-154 PTGEFTDAAHTN
+154 
-166 GVPVMGT
+166 
-173 IFFDWGGNSSV
+173 
-184 VENFVRNYR
+184 
-193 SVADKLIEVMEYYGF
+193 
-208 DGYFFNEETAVDYT
+208 AV
-222 TAGNLRSMIAYMRQ
+222 
-236 QRPNMLIGWY
+236 
-246 DSITDSGNLSYQD
+246 
-259 AVNGSNSGWVSAGVN
+259 
-274 EFFMNYNWTT
+274 
-284 QDVNTTVSTMQGLGK
+284 
-299 SQYEAFAGLDV
+299 
-310 QQNCMNTNFSSNYLL
+310 
-325 NNNNNKLKLSLALY
+325 
-339 CPNSTMGLSGDGAD
+339 
-353 FHEVERQFYVNGG
+353 
-366 DPRSTSSSGWAGMSR
+366 
-381 FFADHTTIISAP
+381 
-393 FVTNFNSGHGKA
+393 
-405 FYIDGVKSRDAE
+405 
-417 WSYQSVQDVMPTWTW
+417 
-432 IIDSNGQ
+432 
-439 KLSGAYDFE
+439 
-448 DAYNGGSSIKFY
+448 
-460 GSLTA
+460 
-465 NKPNNIMLYST
+465 
-476 NLDINGSTNI
+476 
-486 AVTAKNDRGLM
+486 
-497 KLVAYYGDSSTSS
+497 
-510 YANCQKATFA
+510 
-520 LDASSGG
+520 
-527 WTTSNVSLA
+527 
-536 SLSGK
+536 
-541 KLYAI
+541 
-546 GFEIGGTSNVSDYQV
+546 YQV

-596 RIKWNGNNASTYEI
+596 RIKWNGNNASSYEI

-715 SKWCATNAQSGWMTI
+715 SKWCATNKQSGWMTI

-737 IKRIRIEHAEY
+737 IKRIRIEHAQY

-762 QYKSGNNWVTA
+762 QYKSGNNWVTV

-924 SITVVQPANGTVSA
+924 SINVVQPANGTVSA

-989 TANAYSITVVQPTG
+989 TANAYSITVVQPAG
-1003 GTVSASATSATAGT
+1003 GMVSASATSATAGT

-1038 ARINGNT
+1038 ERINGNT
-1045 FSMPARNVE
+1045 FIMPARNVE

-1074 TVSASTTSA
+1074 SVAASATSA

-1108 ERINGD
+1108 
-1114 TFSMPA
+1114 
-1120 RNVEVSAVFTANAY
+1120 
-1134 SITVVQPTGGTVSA
+1134 
-1148 SATSATAGT
+1148 
-1157 TVKLTATPAEGYTLD
+1157 
-1172 YFTLDGARINGDTFI
+1172 ARINGNTFI

-1223 TAGTTVKLTATPAEG
+1223 TAGTTIELTATPAEG

-1248 ARINGDTFIMPARN
+1248 ARINGNTFIMPARN

-1282 GGTVSASATSATAGT
+1282 
-1297 TVKLTATPAE
+1297 
-1307 GYTLDYFT
+1307 
-1315 LDGARINGDTFIMPA
+1315 
-1330 RNVEVSAVFTANAYS
+1330 
-1345 ITVVQPAGG
+1345 GG

-1418 LALNATIYYS
+1418 LALNATVYYS

-1450 READKWHASGVNGWV
+1450 PEADKWHASGINGWV

-1477 LKIYHAGSAG
+1477 LKIYHAGFAG
-1487 ENSNLNTSSWD
+1487 EGSDLNTSSWD

-1563 TNQTGYPYY
+1563 TNQTGYPYH

>member
-208 DGYFFNEETAVDYT
+208 DGYFFNEETGVDYT

-325 NNNNNKLKLSLALY
+325 NNSNKLKLSLALY

-701 EPASKAIDGTSENG
+701 EPAWKAIDGTSENG
-715 SKWCATNAQSGWMTI
+715 SKWCATNKQSGWMTI

-737 IKRIRIEHAEY
+737 IKRIRIEHAQY

-762 QYKSGNNWVTA
+762 QYKSGNNWVTV
-773 YSTNNNSS
+773 YSTNSNSS

-792 AQEWRLYIS
+792 AQEWRLDIS

-924 SITVVQPANGTVSA
+924 SINVVQPANGSVAA

-953 TPAEGYTLDYFTLDG
+953 
-968 ARINGDTFIMPAR
+968 N
-981 NVEVSAVF
+981 
-989 TANAYSITVVQPTG
+989 
-1003 GTVSASATSATAGT
+1003 
-1017 TVKLTATPAEGYTLD
+1017 PAEGYTLD

-1045 FSMPARNVE
+1045 F
-1054 VSAVFT
+1054 
-1060 ANAYSI
+1060 
-1066 TVVQPTGG
+1066 
-1074 TVSASTTSA
+1074 
-1083 AAGTTIE
+1083 
-1090 LTATPA
+1090 
-1096 EGYTLDYFTLDG
+1096 
-1108 ERINGD
+1108 
-1114 TFSMPA
+1114 
-1120 RNVEVSAVFTANAY
+1120 
-1134 SITVVQPTGGTVSA
+1134 
-1148 SATSATAGT
+1148 
-1157 TVKLTATPAEGYTLD
+1157 
-1172 YFTLDGARINGDTFI
+1172 I
-1187 MPARNVEVSAVFTA
+1187 MPARNV
-1201 NAYSIT
+1201 
-1207 VVQPT
+1207 
-1212 GGTVSA
+1212 
-1218 SATSA
+1218 
-1223 TAGTTVKLTATPAEG
+1223 
-1238 YTLDYFTLDG
+1238 D
-1248 ARINGDTFIMPARN
+1248 
-1262 VEVSAVFTANAYSIT
+1262 
-1277 VVQPT
+1277 
-1282 GGTVSASATSATAGT
+1282 
-1297 TVKLTATPAE
+1297 
-1307 GYTLDYFT
+1307 
-1315 LDGARINGDTFIMPA
+1315 
-1330 RNVEVSAVFTANAYS
+1330 VSAVFTANAYS

-1418 LALNATIYYS
+1418 LALNATVYYS

-1450 READKWHASGVNGWV
+1450 READKWHASGINGWV
-1465 AFDIHTPVANPI
+1465 VFDIHTPVANPI

>member
-1 MRVNTIKKII
+1 M
-11 AAILA
+11 IL
-16 AVLCFGVLPSR
+16 
-27 SFFNT
+27 N
-32 LSAVVKA
+32 
-39 ANADSLNEAY
+39 
-49 ADGTSLMPIGPAFTV
+49 
-64 DTLLSWEPTND
+64 
-75 PDSDY
+75 
-80 SRSVVPLADRYTG
+80 
-93 FTVNDYAN
+93 
-101 PDAKLMVCSLANSKH
+101 
-116 DATNAQGQESFSSYA
+116 
-131 FNYWQYATSFV
+131 SFV
-142 YWSGSKRGQVVV
+142 
-154 PTGEFTDAAHTN
+154 
-166 GVPVMGT
+166 
-173 IFFDWGGNSSV
+173 
-184 VENFVRNYR
+184 
-193 SVADKLIEVMEYYGF
+193 
-208 DGYFFNEETAVDYT
+208 
-222 TAGNLRSMIAYMRQ
+222 
-236 QRPNMLIGWY
+236 
-246 DSITDSGNLSYQD
+246 
-259 AVNGSNSGWVSAGVN
+259 
-274 EFFMNYNWTT
+274 
-284 QDVNTTVSTMQGLGK
+284 TV
-299 SQYEAFAGLDV
+299 
-310 QQNCMNTNFSSNYLL
+310 
-325 NNNNNKLKLSLALY
+325 
-339 CPNSTMGLSGDGAD
+339 
-353 FHEVERQFYVNGG
+353 
-366 DPRSTSSSGWAGMSR
+366 
-381 FFADHTTIISAP
+381 
-393 FVTNFNSGHGKA
+393 
-405 FYIDGVKSRDAE
+405 
-417 WSYQSVQDVMPTWTW
+417 
-432 IIDSNGQ
+432 
-439 KLSGAYDFE
+439 
-448 DAYNGGSSIKFY
+448 
-460 GSLTA
+460 
-465 NKPNNIMLYST
+465 
-476 NLDINGSTNI
+476 
-486 AVTAKNDRGLM
+486 
-497 KLVAYYGDSSTSS
+497 
-510 YANCQKATFA
+510 
-520 LDASSGG
+520 
-527 WTTSNVSLA
+527 
-536 SLSGK
+536 
-541 KLYAI
+541 
-546 GFEIGGTSNVSDYQV
+546 YQV

-596 RIKWNGNNASTYEI
+596 RIKWNGTNASSYEI

-667 PYENGDTEKL
+667 PYENGDTERL
-677 SDVTVPVNICP
+677 SDITEPANVCLNAT
-688 LAEVTGYSAQNDG
+688 VTGYSAQNDG
-701 EPASKAIDGTSENG
+701 EPAWKAIDGTSENG
-715 SKWCATNAQSGWMTI
+715 SKWCATNKQSGWMTI

-737 IKRIRIEHAEY
+737 IKRIRIEHAQY

-792 AQEWRLYIS
+792 AQEWRLYIN

-924 SITVVQPANGTVSA
+924 SINVVQPANGSVA
-938 SATSATAGTTVKLTA
+938 
-953 TPAEGYTLDYFTLDG
+953 
-968 ARINGDTFIMPAR
+968 
-981 NVEVSAVF
+981 
-989 TANAYSITVVQPTG
+989 
-1003 GTVSASATSATAGT
+1003 ASATSATAGT

-1038 ARINGNT
+1038 ARINGN
-1045 FSMPARNVE
+1045 
-1054 VSAVFT
+1054 
-1060 ANAYSI
+1060 
-1066 TVVQPTGG
+1066 
-1074 TVSASTTSA
+1074 
-1083 AAGTTIE
+1083 
-1090 LTATPA
+1090 
-1096 EGYTLDYFTLDG
+1096 
-1108 ERINGD
+1108 
-1114 TFSMPA
+1114 
-1120 RNVEVSAVFTANAY
+1120 
-1134 SITVVQPTGGTVSA
+1134 
-1148 SATSATAGT
+1148 
-1157 TVKLTATPAEGYTLD
+1157 
-1172 YFTLDGARINGDTFI
+1172 TFI

-1262 VEVSAVFTANAYSIT
+1262 VEVSAVFTANAYSIN
-1277 VVQPT
+1277 VVQPAN
-1282 GGTVSASATSATAGT
+1282 GMVSASATSATAGT
-1297 TVKLTATPAE
+1297 TVKLTANHAEGYTLDYFTLDGERINGNTFIMPARNVEVSAVFTTNAYSITVVQPANGTVSASATSAAAGTTIELTATPAE

-1315 LDGARINGDTFIMPA
+1315 LDGARINGNTFIMPA

-1388 AANNGGTF
+1388 AANNGSSF
-1396 TMPARDVIVTAVFT
+1396 TMPAHDVMVTAVFT

-1418 LALNATIYYS
+1418 LALNATIYYF

-1487 ENSNLNTSSWD
+1487 EGSDLNTSSWD

-1541 DISIDHIDMPEARR
+1541 DISVDHIDMPEARR

-1563 TNQTGYPYY
+1563 TNQTGYPYH

>member
-259 AVNGSNSGWVSAGVN
+259 AVNGRSNSGWVSAGVN

-701 EPASKAIDGTSENG
+701 EPAWKAIDGTSENG
-715 SKWCATNAQSGWMTI
+715 SKWCATNKQSGWMTI

-737 IKRIRIEHAEY
+737 IKRIRIEHAQY

-762 QYKSGNNWVTA
+762 QYKSGNNWVTV
-773 YSTNNNSS
+773 YSTNSNSS

-924 SITVVQPANGTVSA
+924 SINVVQPANGSVSA

-953 TPAEGYTLDYFTLDG
+953 NPAEGYTLDYFTLDG

-989 TANAYSITVVQPTG
+989 TANAYSITVVQPTN
-1003 GTVSASATSATAGT
+1003 GTVSASATFAT
-1017 TVKLTATPAEGYTLD
+1017 
-1032 YFTLDG
+1032 
-1038 ARINGNT
+1038 
-1045 FSMPARNVE
+1045 
-1054 VSAVFT
+1054 
-1060 ANAYSI
+1060 
-1066 TVVQPTGG
+1066 
-1074 TVSASTTSA
+1074 
-1083 AAGTTIE
+1083 AGTTIE

-1108 ERINGD
+1108 ERINGH

-1120 RNVEVSAVFTANAY
+1120 RNVDVSAVFTANAY
-1134 SITVVQPTGGTVSA
+1134 SITVVQPT
-1148 SATSATAGT
+1148 
-1157 TVKLTATPAEGYTLD
+1157 
-1172 YFTLDGARINGDTFI
+1172 
-1187 MPARNVEVSAVFTA
+1187 
-1201 NAYSIT
+1201 
-1207 VVQPT
+1207 
-1212 GGTVSA
+1212 
-1218 SATSA
+1218 
-1223 TAGTTVKLTATPAEG
+1223 
-1238 YTLDYFTLDG
+1238 
-1248 ARINGDTFIMPARN
+1248 
-1262 VEVSAVFTANAYSIT
+1262 
-1277 VVQPT
+1277 
-1282 GGTVSASATSATAGT
+1282 
-1297 TVKLTATPAE
+1297 
-1307 GYTLDYFT
+1307 
-1315 LDGARINGDTFIMPA
+1315 
-1330 RNVEVSAVFTANAYS
+1330 
-1345 ITVVQPAGG
+1345 GG

-1418 LALNATIYYS
+1418 LALNATVYYS

-1450 READKWHASGVNGWV
+1450 PEADKWHASGINGWV

-1477 LKIYHAGSAG
+1477 LKIYHAGFAG
-1487 ENSNLNTSSWD
+1487 EGSDLNTSSWD

-1563 TNQTGYPYY
+1563 TNQTGYPYH

>member
-16 AVLCFGVLPSR
+16 AVFCFGVLPSR

-173 IFFDWGGNSSV
+173 IFFDWNGDSSV

-208 DGYFFNEETAVDYT
+208 DGYFFNEETAVNYT

-284 QDVNTTVSTMQGLGK
+284 QDVNTTVSTMQNLGK

-310 QQNCMNTNFSSNYLL
+310 QQNCMNTYFSSNYLL
-325 NNNNNKLKLSLALY
+325 NNSNKLKLSLALY

-486 AVTAKNDRGLM
+486 AVTSKNDRGLM

-510 YANCQKATFA
+510 YANCQKAAFA

-596 RIKWNGNNASTYEI
+596 RIKWNGNNASSYEI

-643 VTIEVVPVNA
+643 VTVEVVPVNA

-667 PYENGDTEKL
+667 LYENGDTEKL

-701 EPASKAIDGTSENG
+701 EPAWKAIDGTSENG
-715 SKWCATNAQSGWMTI
+715 SKWCATNARSGWMTI

-748 GGEAQNMNTIAFSV
+748 GGEAQDMNTIAFSV
-762 QYKSGNNWVTA
+762 QYKSGNNWVTV
-773 YSTNNNSS
+773 YSTNSNSS
-781 AVTDEL
+781 DVTDEL

-843 SDTFSLTHAP
+843 SDTFSLTNAP

-924 SITVVQPANGTVSA
+924 SINVVQPANGSVAA

-968 ARINGDTFIMPAR
+968 
-981 NVEVSAVF
+981 
-989 TANAYSITVVQPTG
+989 
-1003 GTVSASATSATAGT
+1003 
-1017 TVKLTATPAEGYTLD
+1017 
-1032 YFTLDG
+1032 
-1038 ARINGNT
+1038 
-1045 FSMPARNVE
+1045 
-1054 VSAVFT
+1054 
-1060 ANAYSI
+1060 
-1066 TVVQPTGG
+1066 
-1074 TVSASTTSA
+1074 
-1083 AAGTTIE
+1083 
-1090 LTATPA
+1090 
-1096 EGYTLDYFTLDG
+1096 
-1108 ERINGD
+1108 ERINGH
-1114 TFSMPA
+1114 TFS
-1120 RNVEVSAVFTANAY
+1120 
-1134 SITVVQPTGGTVSA
+1134 
-1148 SATSATAGT
+1148 
-1157 TVKLTATPAEGYTLD
+1157 
-1172 YFTLDGARINGDTFI
+1172 
-1187 MPARNVEVSAVFTA
+1187 
-1201 NAYSIT
+1201 
-1207 VVQPT
+1207 
-1212 GGTVSA
+1212 
-1218 SATSA
+1218 
-1223 TAGTTVKLTATPAEG
+1223 
-1238 YTLDYFTLDG
+1238 
-1248 ARINGDTFIMPARN
+1248 
-1262 VEVSAVFTANAYSIT
+1262 
-1277 VVQPT
+1277 
-1282 GGTVSASATSATAGT
+1282 
-1297 TVKLTATPAE
+1297 
-1307 GYTLDYFT
+1307 
-1315 LDGARINGDTFIMPA
+1315 MPA

-1354 TVSASKLSAFFG
+1354 TVTASKLSAFFG

-1450 READKWHASGVNGWV
+1450 LEADKWHASGINGWV

-1541 DISIDHIDMPEARR
+1541 DISVDHIDMPEARR

>member
-1 MRVNTIKKII
+1 M
-11 AAILA
+11 IL
-16 AVLCFGVLPSR
+16 
-27 SFFNT
+27 N
-32 LSAVVKA
+32 
-39 ANADSLNEAY
+39 
-49 ADGTSLMPIGPAFTV
+49 
-64 DTLLSWEPTND
+64 
-75 PDSDY
+75 
-80 SRSVVPLADRYTG
+80 
-93 FTVNDYAN
+93 
-101 PDAKLMVCSLANSKH
+101 
-116 DATNAQGQESFSSYA
+116 
-131 FNYWQYATSFV
+131 SFV
-142 YWSGSKRGQVVV
+142 
-154 PTGEFTDAAHTN
+154 
-166 GVPVMGT
+166 
-173 IFFDWGGNSSV
+173 
-184 VENFVRNYR
+184 
-193 SVADKLIEVMEYYGF
+193 
-208 DGYFFNEETAVDYT
+208 AV
-222 TAGNLRSMIAYMRQ
+222 
-236 QRPNMLIGWY
+236 
-246 DSITDSGNLSYQD
+246 
-259 AVNGSNSGWVSAGVN
+259 
-274 EFFMNYNWTT
+274 
-284 QDVNTTVSTMQGLGK
+284 
-299 SQYEAFAGLDV
+299 
-310 QQNCMNTNFSSNYLL
+310 
-325 NNNNNKLKLSLALY
+325 
-339 CPNSTMGLSGDGAD
+339 
-353 FHEVERQFYVNGG
+353 
-366 DPRSTSSSGWAGMSR
+366 
-381 FFADHTTIISAP
+381 
-393 FVTNFNSGHGKA
+393 
-405 FYIDGVKSRDAE
+405 
-417 WSYQSVQDVMPTWTW
+417 
-432 IIDSNGQ
+432 
-439 KLSGAYDFE
+439 
-448 DAYNGGSSIKFY
+448 
-460 GSLTA
+460 
-465 NKPNNIMLYST
+465 
-476 NLDINGSTNI
+476 
-486 AVTAKNDRGLM
+486 
-497 KLVAYYGDSSTSS
+497 
-510 YANCQKATFA
+510 
-520 LDASSGG
+520 
-527 WTTSNVSLA
+527 
-536 SLSGK
+536 
-541 KLYAI
+541 
-546 GFEIGGTSNVSDYQV
+546 YQV

-596 RIKWNGNNASTYEI
+596 RIKWNGNNASSYEI

-634 LVRNDDQAD
+634 LVRNDDQSD

-701 EPASKAIDGTSENG
+701 EPAWKAIDGTSENG
-715 SKWCATNAQSGWMTI
+715 SKWCATNKQSGWMTI

-737 IKRIRIEHAEY
+737 IKRIRIEHAQY

-762 QYKSGNNWVTA
+762 QYKSGNNWVTV

-815 WQMFETTERNRTDIV
+815 WQMFETPERNRTDIV

-924 SITVVQPANGTVSA
+924 SINVVQPANGSVAA
-938 SATSATAGTTVKLTA
+938 SATSAT
-953 TPAEGYTLDYFTLDG
+953 
-968 ARINGDTFIMPAR
+968 
-981 NVEVSAVF
+981 
-989 TANAYSITVVQPTG
+989 
-1003 GTVSASATSATAGT
+1003 
-1017 TVKLTATPAEGYTLD
+1017 
-1032 YFTLDG
+1032 
-1038 ARINGNT
+1038 
-1045 FSMPARNVE
+1045 
-1054 VSAVFT
+1054 
-1060 ANAYSI
+1060 
-1066 TVVQPTGG
+1066 
-1074 TVSASTTSA
+1074 
-1083 AAGTTIE
+1083 AGTTIE

-1108 ERINGD
+1108 E
-1114 TFSMPA
+1114 
-1120 RNVEVSAVFTANAY
+1120 
-1134 SITVVQPTGGTVSA
+1134 
-1148 SATSATAGT
+1148 
-1157 TVKLTATPAEGYTLD
+1157 
-1172 YFTLDGARINGDTFI
+1172 
-1187 MPARNVEVSAVFTA
+1187 
-1201 NAYSIT
+1201 
-1207 VVQPT
+1207 
-1212 GGTVSA
+1212 
-1218 SATSA
+1218 
-1223 TAGTTVKLTATPAEG
+1223 
-1238 YTLDYFTLDG
+1238 
-1248 ARINGDTFIMPARN
+1248 
-1262 VEVSAVFTANAYSIT
+1262 
-1277 VVQPT
+1277 
-1282 GGTVSASATSATAGT
+1282 
-1297 TVKLTATPAE
+1297 
-1307 GYTLDYFT
+1307 
-1315 LDGARINGDTFIMPA
+1315 RINGDTFIMPA

-1345 ITVVQPAGG
+1345 ITVVQPAGGTVSASATSATAGTTVKLTANPAEGYTLDYFTLDGERINGDTFIMPARNVDVSAVFTANAYSITVVQPTGG

-1418 LALNATIYYS
+1418 LALNATVYYS

-1450 READKWHASGVNGWV
+1450 PEADKWHASGINGWV

-1477 LKIYHAGSAG
+1477 LKIYHAGSAS
-1487 ENSNLNTSSWD
+1487 EDSNLNTSSWD

-1563 TNQTGYPYY
+1563 TNQTGYPYH

>member
-101 PDAKLMVCSLANSKH
+101 PNAKLMVCSLANSKH

-173 IFFDWGGNSSV
+173 IFFDWNGDSSV

-208 DGYFFNEETAVDYT
+208 DGYFFNEETGVDYT

-259 AVNGSNSGWVSAGVN
+259 AVNGYNSGWVSAGVN

-284 QDVNTTVSTMQGLGK
+284 QDVNTTVSTMQNLGK

-310 QQNCMNTNFSSNYLL
+310 QQNCMNTYFSSNYLL
-325 NNNNNKLKLSLALY
+325 NNSNKLKLSLALY

-510 YANCQKATFA
+510 YANCEKATFA

-596 RIKWNGNNASTYEI
+596 RIKWNGNNASSYEI

-701 EPASKAIDGTSENG
+701 EPAWKAIDGTSENG
-715 SKWCATNAQSGWMTI
+715 SKWCATNARSGWMTI

-748 GGEAQNMNTIAFSV
+748 GGEAQDMNTIAFSV
-762 QYKSGNNWVTA
+762 QYKSGNNWVTV
-773 YSTNNNSS
+773 YSTNSNSS
-781 AVTDEL
+781 DVTDEL

-815 WQMFETTERNRTDIV
+815 WQMFESTERERSDIV

-924 SITVVQPANGTVSA
+924 SINVVQPANGSVAA

-968 ARINGDTFIMPAR
+968 ERINGDTFIMPAR

-989 TANAYSITVVQPTG
+989 TANAYSITVVQPAN
-1003 GTVSASATSATAGT
+1003 GTVSASATSAT
-1017 TVKLTATPAEGYTLD
+1017 
-1032 YFTLDG
+1032 
-1038 ARINGNT
+1038 
-1045 FSMPARNVE
+1045 
-1054 VSAVFT
+1054 
-1060 ANAYSI
+1060 
-1066 TVVQPTGG
+1066 
-1074 TVSASTTSA
+1074 
-1083 AAGTTIE
+1083 AGTTIE

-1108 ERINGD
+1108 ERINGH

-1120 RNVEVSAVFTANAY
+1120 RNVEISAVFTANAY

-1148 SATSATAGT
+1148 SATSAAAGT

-1172 YFTLDGARINGDTFI
+1172 YFTLDG
-1187 MPARNVEVSAVFTA
+1187 E
-1201 NAYSIT
+1201 
-1207 VVQPT
+1207 
-1212 GGTVSA
+1212 
-1218 SATSA
+1218 
-1223 TAGTTVKLTATPAEG
+1223 
-1238 YTLDYFTLDG
+1238 
-1248 ARINGDTFIMPARN
+1248 
-1262 VEVSAVFTANAYSIT
+1262 
-1277 VVQPT
+1277 
-1282 GGTVSASATSATAGT
+1282 
-1297 TVKLTATPAE
+1297 
-1307 GYTLDYFT
+1307 
-1315 LDGARINGDTFIMPA
+1315 RINGDTFIMPA

-1354 TVSASKLSAFFG
+1354 TVTASKLSAFFG

-1418 LALNATIYYS
+1418 LALNATVYYS

-1450 READKWHASGVNGWV
+1450 READKWHASGINGWV

-1487 ENSNLNTSSWD
+1487 EDSNLNTSSWD

-1563 TNQTGYPYY
+1563 TNQTGYPYH